1 MSLKIYCGSR
11 IENLAEMLK
20 ECLLKERQGK
30 DPFVFTK
37 VVVPNGNLAK
47 WLQIRMFAKEPD
59 LCAGIQFPFMEKELT
74 ELMKAGLPPE
84 DRADVELLPD
94 HAYAKAIVSILL
106 AGPKEQPELAP
117 FRKYIMN
124 SDSADAV
131 AITEQKQAAMTW
143 QLADKLADLM
153 DSYEVYRPEIVNWW
167 LKGGECPYDLR
178 KGETADAEAALAR
191 ALWGEKGK
199 FKQNGKRLSL
209 RQLYNR
215 VKGHAPSE
223 PPKTIY
229 FFGQSTLSVLQAQI
243 LVWLAKTHDVVV
255 FYRNPCREFWGDIE
269 TAKEER
275 KARGGSVAGID
286 PEDGYKDVCEND
298 LLKTFGIAGRE
309 TLRLLVDLEESADIA
324 ERIKFDWVPI
334 DQRGATDTVL
344 EKVQESVRCRT
355 SEVTKCR
362 QDASVQIVG
371 TPGVRREVEMV
382 YNAILGA
389 VWKPEKSGERPW
401 EGCSFSD
408 IAVIVPD
415 MQTYRPVI
423 EAVFDARGEVPYGL
437 LDTSA
442 SDDSNYLR
450 GFLSLIE
457 LGRRGLN
464 RERLFNVLENPCVQ
478 RALGFAREDV
488 VSWREL
494 TEKIG
499 AFDGFE
505 HDDENGPGYFDWSSA
520 LKRLRLA
527 RLADKVDDR
536 EGGDL
541 PLVNDGGDTAL
552 KLSEVVELLYRD
564 LTDTLFDG
572 LGKPRALPLLAAR
585 RDDGTRADC
594 WAERLVRLAKTY
606 LAVEKDDKLENKVCQ
621 SVIGTLYSLGD
632 ISGNQS
638 FELAAS
644 AVEHFV
650 GGIPCRKGSFLTSG
664 VTIGGFSSLS
674 AVPFKQVYMM
684 GMGAGGFPGRA
695 SDSTLDV
702 RGTGWRLGDVSIP
715 NRNRFLFLESIMSVR
730 DRLVLSYPNKDIEKD
745 AELFPSGIVLD
756 VEKFIG
762 NHVLDY
768 DAQTEEK
775 ERKFQEF
782 HMDVLENGKK
792 KRLGYPLLERGEAG
806 PRKEGEKR
814 PTDDIVW
821 VEGDPFAGLLPTYS
835 KAARKL
841 ARARAEGKGAKPE
854 VKAATEEKAKPRVE
868 LSAKVLAEFLKNPV
882 RAVMR
887 YRFGISVA
895 GYLETD
901 LDPDSPLGS
910 LNGPDEWNLQA
921 KWLDPEATREV
932 EKEFRRLQ
940 LAGKMP
946 TGFLG
951 EYAKSVILQNAG
963 ERLGAI
969 KDFISGFALSDGKDN
984 TLHLD
989 YTAELGSGGAN
1000 ELKVRFVAEIPNWK
1014 ETDDEVSVLVTGWLG
1029 EKVPKLPPDNCFEA
1043 FLAYLMGLHSG
1054 KCTAQRLKIGVVDLK
1069 NGMTSA
1075 WTWSGIDVENA
1086 GKYLERVA
1094 RSFLT
1099 YESAGEHGR
1108 AVAPRPPRTARGA
1121 VPTDVMAGENKMIDF
1136 TSKKLLKALD
1146 KAKQPYDWSEIL
1158 DELTAEE
1165 YDNSSHSFNN
1175 DLVLEQ
1181 NLERFKRE
1189 PETGKELEGICKDRY
1204 KLPLSGIR
1212 VETVEKEADHE

>member
-11 IENLAEMLK
+11 IENLAEKLK
-20 ECLLKERQGK
+20 ECLLKDRQGQ

-74 ELMKAGLPPE
+74 ELMKAGLPSK

-106 AGPKEQPELAP
+106 AGPEEQEEYAKLAP

-124 SDSADAV
+124 SDSADADEV
-131 AITEQKQAAMTW
+131 AEQKQAAMTW

-153 DSYEVYRPEIVNWW
+153 DSYEVYRPEIVDAW
-167 LKGGECPYDLR
+167 LGTGKCSYELR
-178 KGETADAEAALAR
+178 KGETTDAEAALAR

-199 FKQNGKRLSL
+199 FKPDGKRLSL

-215 VKGHAPSE
+215 VKDNAPAE
-223 PPKTIY
+223 KPKTIY
-229 FFGQSTLSVLQAQI
+229 FFGQSTLSCLQAQI
-243 LVWLAKTHDVVV
+243 LVWLAKTHNVVV

-269 TAKEER
+269 TKNEER
-275 KARGGSVAGID
+275 KALFRIGRRSGDD
-286 PEDGYKDVCEND
+286 PEKEYGDICENE
-298 LLKTFGIAGRE
+298 LLKTLGIAGRE
-309 TLRLLVDLEESADIA
+309 TLRLLVDLEESG
-324 ERIKFDWVPI
+324 ERIGFDWESI
-334 DQRGATDTVL
+334 DNEETSVGTVL
-344 EKVQESVRCRT
+344 GNVQESIRCRT
-355 SEVTKCR
+355 SEVAKCR

-382 YNAILGA
+382 YNSILGA
-389 VWKPEKSGERPW
+389 VWKPEESGERPW
-401 EGCSFSD
+401 EACSFSD

-457 LGRRGLN
+457 LGRSGLN

-505 HDDENGPGYFDWSSA
+505 HDDENGSGYFDWSSA

-527 RLADKVDDR
+527 RLADKVGDG

-572 LGKPRALPLLAAR
+572 LGRPRALPLLDAR
-585 RDDGTRADC
+585 RDEGTRADC

-606 LAVEKDDKLENKVCQ
+606 LAVEKDDKLENKVCP

-762 NHVLDY
+762 NYVLDY
-768 DAQTEEK
+768 DVQTEK

-782 HMDVLENGKK
+782 KN
-792 KRLGYPLLERGEAG
+792 YPLLERGEAVA
-806 PRKEGEKR
+806 RKEGEKR

-821 VEGDPFAGLLPTYS
+821 AEGDPFAGLLPTYS
-835 KAARKL
+835 KAARKM

-882 RAVMR
+882 RAVMHN
-887 YRFGISVA
+887 RFGISVA

-921 KWLDPEATREV
+921 KWLDPDATGEV

-951 EYAKSVILQNAG
+951 EYAKSVILQKAG
-963 ERLGAI
+963 AGLDGI
-969 KDFISGFALSDGKDN
+969 KDFIAGFALVDGKDN

-989 YTAELGSGGAN
+989 CPAEFGSGGAD
-1000 ELKVRFVAEIPNWK
+1000 ELNVRFVAEIPNWK
-1014 ETDDEVSVLVTGWLG
+1014 EESGEVSVLETGWLAKKQS
-1029 EKVPKLPPDNCFEA
+1029 EAPKVPSERCFDA
-1043 FLAYLMGLHSG
+1043 YLAYLMGLHS
-1054 KCTAQRLKIGVVDLK
+1054 KKITAQSLKVGVVDLT
-1069 NGMTSA
+1069 NGTMGA
-1075 WTWSGIDVENA
+1075 WTWSGISAKEA
-1086 GKYLERVA
+1086 GEYLEKLA

-1099 YESAGEHGR
+1099 YEQTCDG
-1108 AVAPRPPRTARGA
+1108 
-1121 VPTDVMAGENKMIDF
+1121 KMVDF

-1146 KAKQPYDWSEIL
+1146 KAKQPYDWSEIQ
-1158 DELTAEE
+1158 DSLTAEE
-1165 YDNSSHSFNN
+1165 FDNSKSSFNN

-1189 PETGKELEGICKDRY
+1189 PETGEELKGIYEERY
-1204 KLPLSGIR
+1204 KLPLGGVR
-1212 VETVEKEADHE
+1212 METAEKEADHE

>member
-11 IENLAEMLK
+11 IEDLAEKLK
-20 ECLLKERQGK
+20 ERLLKERQGK

-74 ELMKAGLPPE
+74 ELMKAGLPPK

-106 AGPKEQPELAP
+106 AGPEEQDEYAKLAP

-131 AITEQKQAAMTW
+131 EVAEQKQAAMAW

-153 DSYEVYRPEIVNWW
+153 DSYEVYRPEIVDAW
-167 LKGGECPYDLR
+167 LGTGKCSYDLR
-178 KGETADAEAALAR
+178 KGETAEAEAALAR

-199 FKQNGKRLSL
+199 FKQDGKRLSL

-215 VKGHAPSE
+215 VKDNAPDE
-223 PPKTIY
+223 EPKTIY
-229 FFGQSTLSVLQAQI
+229 FFGQSTLSYLQAQI
-243 LVWLAKTHDVVV
+243 LVWLAKTNNVVV

-269 TAKEER
+269 TKNEER
-275 KARGGSVAGID
+275 KALFRIGRYSGDD
-286 PEDGYKDVCEND
+286 PEKEYGDICEND
-298 LLKTFGIAGRE
+298 LLKTLGIAGRE
-309 TLRLLVDLEESADIA
+309 TLRLLVDLEGSNEA
-324 ERIKFDWVPI
+324 ERIGFDWESLDNEEAEV
-334 DQRGATDTVL
+334 GTVL
-344 EKVQESVRCRT
+344 GNVQESIRRRT
-355 SEVTKCR
+355 SEVAKCR

-382 YNAILGA
+382 YNSILGA

-401 EGCSFSD
+401 EACSFSD

-527 RLADKVDDR
+527 RLADKVSDGN
-536 EGGDL
+536 GGDL

-564 LTDTLFDG
+564 LTDILFDHSG
-572 LGKPRALPLLAAR
+572 RPRALPLLDAR

-606 LAVEKDDKLENKVCQ
+606 LAVEKDDKLENKVCP

-664 VTIGGFSSLS
+664 VTIGGS
-674 AVPFKQVYMM
+674 
-684 GMGAGGFPGRA
+684 
-695 SDSTLDV
+695 
-702 RGTGWRLGDVSIP
+702 
-715 NRNRFLFLESIMSVR
+715 
-730 DRLVLSYPNKDIEKD
+730 
-745 AELFPSGIVLD
+745 
-756 VEKFIG
+756 
-762 NHVLDY
+762 
-768 DAQTEEK
+768 
-775 ERKFQEF
+775 
-782 HMDVLENGKK
+782 
-792 KRLGYPLLERGEAG
+792 
-806 PRKEGEKR
+806 
-814 PTDDIVW
+814 
-821 VEGDPFAGLLPTYS
+821 
-835 KAARKL
+835 
-841 ARARAEGKGAKPE
+841 
-854 VKAATEEKAKPRVE
+854 
-868 LSAKVLAEFLKNPV
+868 
-882 RAVMR
+882 
-887 YRFGISVA
+887 
-895 GYLETD
+895 
-901 LDPDSPLGS
+901 
-910 LNGPDEWNLQA
+910 
-921 KWLDPEATREV
+921 
-932 EKEFRRLQ
+932 
-940 LAGKMP
+940 
-946 TGFLG
+946 
-951 EYAKSVILQNAG
+951 
-963 ERLGAI
+963 
-969 KDFISGFALSDGKDN
+969 
-984 TLHLD
+984 
-989 YTAELGSGGAN
+989 
-1000 ELKVRFVAEIPNWK
+1000 
-1014 ETDDEVSVLVTGWLG
+1014 
-1029 EKVPKLPPDNCFEA
+1029 
-1043 FLAYLMGLHSG
+1043 
-1054 KCTAQRLKIGVVDLK
+1054 
-1069 NGMTSA
+1069 
-1075 WTWSGIDVENA
+1075 
-1086 GKYLERVA
+1086 
-1094 RSFLT
+1094 
-1099 YESAGEHGR
+1099 
-1108 AVAPRPPRTARGA
+1108 
-1121 VPTDVMAGENKMIDF
+1121 
-1136 TSKKLLKALD
+1136 
-1146 KAKQPYDWSEIL
+1146 
-1158 DELTAEE
+1158 
-1165 YDNSSHSFNN
+1165 
-1175 DLVLEQ
+1175 
-1181 NLERFKRE
+1181 
-1189 PETGKELEGICKDRY
+1189 
-1204 KLPLSGIR
+1204 
-1212 VETVEKEADHE
+1212 

>member
-11 IENLAEMLK
+11 IENLAEKLK
-20 ECLLKERQGK
+20 ERLLKDRQGK

-74 ELMKAGLPPE
+74 ELMKAGLPPKE
-84 DRADVELLPD
+84 RAEVELLPD

-106 AGPKEQPELAP
+106 AGPEEQEEEQKEYAKLSP

-153 DSYEVYRPEIVNWW
+153 DSYEVYRPEIVEAW
-167 LKGGECPYDLR
+167 LGAGKCPYELP

-199 FKQNGKRLSL
+199 FKQDGKRLSL

-215 VKGHAPSE
+215 VKDNAPAE
-223 PPKTIY
+223 KPKTIY

-255 FYRNPCREFWGDIE
+255 FYRNPCREFWEDIQ

-275 KARGGSVAGID
+275 KARGESIAGAN
-286 PEDGYKDVCEND
+286 PEEDVICENE
-298 LLKTFGIAGRE
+298 LLKTLGIAGRE
-309 TLRLLVDLEESADIA
+309 TLRLLVDLEESG
-324 ERIKFDWVPI
+324 ERIGFDWESLDNKEAEV
-334 DQRGATDTVL
+334 GTVL
-344 EKVQESVRCRT
+344 GNVQESVRCRT
-355 SEVTKCR
+355 SEVEKCR

-382 YNAILGA
+382 YNSILGSVA
-389 VWKPEKSGERPW
+389 RPDDVKGDRPW
-401 EGCSFSD
+401 DDCSFSD

-450 GFLSLIE
+450 GFLSLVE

-505 HDDENGPGYFDWSSA
+505 HDDENGAGYFDWSSA

-527 RLADKVDDR
+527 RLANKVGDGK
-536 EGGDL
+536 GGDL

-564 LTDTLFDG
+564 LTDILFDKE
-572 LGKPRALPLLAAR
+572 GKPRALPLVADR
-585 RDDGTRADC
+585 GEDGKRADC
-594 WAERLVRLAKTY
+594 WAERLVRLAKSY
-606 LAVEKDDKLENKVCQ
+606 LAVDKDNKLENKVGQ
-621 SVIGTLYSLGD
+621 SVIGTLYSLGG
-632 ISGNQS
+632 ISGEQS
-638 FELAAS
+638 FELAVS

-650 GGIPCRKGSFLTSG
+650 GGIPCRKGGFLTSG

-674 AVPFKQVYMM
+674 AIPFKQVYMM

-695 SDSTLDV
+695 RDSTLDV
-702 RGTGWRLGDVSIP
+702 RGTGWRLGDVSVP
-715 NRNRFLFLESIMSVR
+715 NRNRFMFLESIMSVR
-730 DRLVLSYPNKDIEKD
+730 DRLVFSYPNKDIEKD

-762 NHVLDY
+762 ENVLDY
-768 DAQTEEK
+768 DDHAEEK
-775 ERKFQEF
+775 DKKFQEF
-782 HMDVLENGKK
+782 K
-792 KRLGYPLLERGEAG
+792 GYPLLERGEAG

-821 VEGDPFAGLLPTYS
+821 VKDDPFAGLLPTYS
-835 KAARKL
+835 RAARKL

-854 VKAATEEKAKPRVE
+854 VKAVTEEEAKPRVE

-882 RAVMR
+882 RAVMHN
-887 YRFGISVA
+887 RFGISVA

-901 LDPDSPLGS
+901 LDPDSPLGF
-910 LNGPDEWNLQA
+910 LDGPDKWNLQA
-921 KWLDPEATREV
+921 KWLDPEASESV
-932 EKEFRRLQ
+932 DKEIRRLQ

-951 EYAKSVILQNAG
+951 EFAKKG
-963 ERLGAI
+963 I
-969 KDFISGFALSDGKDN
+969 KEDAKAHLDQIQKFVKDFALSDGEKN
-984 TLHLD
+984 TQHLD
-989 YTAELGSGGAN
+989 FVSEFGKGGEN
-1000 ELKVRFVAEIPNWK
+1000 ELKVRFVAEVQNWND
-1014 ETDDEVSVLVTGWLG
+1014 EGGEVSVLVAGWLG
-1029 EKVPKLPPDNCFEA
+1029 EKVPELPTDKCFDA
-1043 FLAYLMGLHSG
+1043 FLAYLMGLYST
-1054 KCTAQRLKIGVVDLK
+1054 KCTAKRLKVGVVDLG
-1069 NGMTSA
+1069 NGTTCA
-1075 WTWSGIDVENA
+1075 WTWSGIDAKKA
-1086 GKYLERVA
+1086 GEYLETLA
-1094 RSFLT
+1094 RSFLR
-1099 YESAGEHGR
+1099 YEQ
-1108 AVAPRPPRTARGA
+1108 
-1121 VPTDVMAGENKMIDF
+1121 TDDGKMVDF
-1136 TSKKLLKALD
+1136 TSKKFLKALNAS
-1146 KAKQPYDWSEIL
+1146 KKPYAWDEIL
-1158 DELTAEE
+1158 EKATAEE
-1165 YDNSSHSFNN
+1165 YDNSSSTFNN

-1189 PETGKELEGICKDRY
+1189 PGTGVELKGIFENRY
-1204 KLPLSGIR
+1204 QLPLGGR
-1212 VETVEKEADHE
+1212 RLEVAEEEVKHE

>member
-1 MSLKIYCGSR
+1 M
-11 IENLAEMLK
+11 
-20 ECLLKERQGK
+20 
-30 DPFVFTK
+30 
-37 VVVPNGNLAK
+37 
-47 WLQIRMFAKEPD
+47 
-59 LCAGIQFPFMEKELT
+59 
-74 ELMKAGLPPE
+74 
-84 DRADVELLPD
+84 
-94 HAYAKAIVSILL
+94 
-106 AGPKEQPELAP
+106 
-117 FRKYIMN
+117 
-124 SDSADAV
+124 
-131 AITEQKQAAMTW
+131 
-143 QLADKLADLM
+143 
-153 DSYEVYRPEIVNWW
+153 
-167 LKGGECPYDLR
+167 
-178 KGETADAEAALAR
+178 
-191 ALWGEKGK
+191 
-199 FKQNGKRLSL
+199 
-209 RQLYNR
+209 
-215 VKGHAPSE
+215 
-223 PPKTIY
+223 
-229 FFGQSTLSVLQAQI
+229 QAQT

-269 TAKEER
+269 TKNEER
-275 KARGGSVAGID
+275 KALFRIGRYSGDD
-286 PEDGYKDVCEND
+286 PEEKYGKICEND
-298 LLKTFGIAGRE
+298 LLKTLGIAGRE
-309 TLRLLVDLEESADIA
+309 TLRLLVDLEDSPGVA
-324 ERIKFDWVPI
+324 ERIGFDWKSLDNEEAEIV
-334 DQRGATDTVL
+334 TVL
-344 EKVQESVRCRT
+344 GNVQEAVRRRT

-382 YNAILGA
+382 YNSILGA
-389 VWKPEKSGERPW
+389 VWKPEESGERPW
-401 EGCSFSD
+401 GACSFSD

-494 TEKIG
+494 TEKMG

-505 HDDENGPGYFDWSSA
+505 HDDKNGPGYFDWSSA

-527 RLADKVDDR
+527 RLANKVGDGK
-536 EGGDL
+536 GGDL

-572 LGKPRALPLLAAR
+572 SGIPRALPLLAAR
-585 RDDGTRADC
+585 REDGTRADC

-606 LAVEKDDKLENKVCQ
+606 LAVEKDDKLENKVCP

-632 ISGNQS
+632 ISGDQS

-768 DAQTEEK
+768 DAHTEEK

-782 HMDVLENGKK
+782 KK
-792 KRLGYPLLERGEAG
+792 YPLLERGEAG
-806 PRKEGEKR
+806 ARKEGEKR

-821 VEGDPFAGLLPTYS
+821 EEDDPFAGLLPTYS
-835 KAARKL
+835 KAAREL
-841 ARARAEGKGAKPE
+841 ARARVEGKGAKPE

-910 LNGPDEWNLQA
+910 LNGPDEWSLQA
-921 KWLDPEATREV
+921 KWLDPDATEEV

-951 EYAKSVILQNAG
+951 EYAKIVILQKAG
-963 ERLGAI
+963 AGLDGI
-969 KDFISGFALSDGKDN
+969 KDFIADFALPDGKDN

-989 YTAELGSGGAN
+989 CPAEFGTGGAD

-1014 ETDDEVSVLVTGWLG
+1014 EESGEVSVLVTGWLA
-1029 EKVPKLPPDNCFEA
+1029 KKQSDVPKLPPERCFDA
-1043 FLAYLMGLHSG
+1043 FLAYLMGLYSR
-1054 KCTAQRLKIGVVDLK
+1054 KFTAQRLKVGVVDLT
-1069 NGMTSA
+1069 NGTMGA

-1086 GKYLERVA
+1086 GKYLETLA
-1094 RSFLT
+1094 RFFLT
-1099 YESAGEHGR
+1099 YERDG
-1108 AVAPRPPRTARGA
+1108 
-1121 VPTDVMAGENKMIDF
+1121 KMVDF
-1136 TSKKLLKALD
+1136 TCKKLLKALE

-1158 DELTAEE
+1158 DSLTAEE
-1165 YDNSSHSFNN
+1165 FDNSKSSFNN

-1189 PETGKELEGICKDRY
+1189 PETGEELEEIYEERY
-1204 KLPLSGIR
+1204 ELPLSGIR
-1212 VETVEKEADHE
+1212 MEKAEKEADHA

>member
-11 IENLAEMLK
+11 VENLAEKLK
-20 ECLLKERQGK
+20 ECLLKDRQGK

-74 ELMKAGLPPE
+74 ELMLAGLPPE

-94 HAYAKAIVSILL
+94 HAYMMAIVSILL
-106 AGPKEQPELAP
+106 AGPEEQPEYGKLAP

-153 DSYEVYRPEIVNWW
+153 DSYEVYRPEIVDWW
-167 LKGGECPYDLR
+167 LNGGNCPYDLR
-178 KGETADAEAALAR
+178 KGETSDAEAALAR
-191 ALWGEKGK
+191 ALWGENGK
-199 FKQNGKRLSL
+199 FKQGGKRLSL

-215 VKGHAPSE
+215 VKDNAPTE
-223 PPKTIY
+223 KPKTIY
-229 FFGQSTLSVLQAQI
+229 FFGQSTLSCLQAQI
-243 LVWLAKTHDVVV
+243 LVWLAKTHNVVV

-269 TAKEER
+269 TKNEER
-275 KARGGSVAGID
+275 KALFRIGRHSGDD
-286 PEDGYKDVCEND
+286 PEKEYGDICEND
-298 LLKTFGIAGRE
+298 LLKTLGIAGRE
-309 TLRLLVDLEESADIA
+309 TLRLLVDLEESG
-324 ERIKFDWVPI
+324 ERIGFDWESL
-334 DQRGATDTVL
+334 DNEEAEAGTVL
-344 EKVQESVRCRT
+344 GNVQESIRRRT
-355 SEVTKCR
+355 SEVAKCR
-362 QDASVQIVG
+362 QDASVQVVG

-382 YNAILGA
+382 YNSILGSVA
-389 VWKPEKSGERPW
+389 RPEGVTGKRPW
-401 EGCSFSD
+401 PACSFSD
-408 IAVIVPD
+408 IAVIVSD

-457 LGRRGLN
+457 LGRKGLN

-505 HDDENGPGYFDWSSA
+505 HDDDAGYFDWSSA

-527 RLADKVDDR
+527 RLANKVGDG

-572 LGKPRALPLLAAR
+572 FGKPRALPLLAVR
-585 RDDGTRADC
+585 RDGGKRADC
-594 WAERLVRLAKTY
+594 WAEYLERLAKTY

-632 ISGNQS
+632 ISGDQS

-762 NHVLDY
+762 NNVLDY
-768 DAQTEEK
+768 DGQTEEK
-775 ERKFQEF
+775 MPKFQEF

-792 KRLGYPLLERGEAG
+792 KRLGYPLLERGESG

-821 VEGDPFAGLLPTYS
+821 VECDPFAGLLPTYS
-835 KAARKL
+835 KAAREL

-854 VKAATEEKAKPRVE
+854 VKAATEEKAKSRVE

-901 LDPDSPLGS
+901 LEPDSPLGS
-910 LNGPDEWNLQA
+910 LNGPDEWRLQA
-921 KWLDPEATREV
+921 KWLDPDATEKV
-932 EKEFRRLQ
+932 EKEIRRLQ

-951 EYAKSVILQNAG
+951 EYAKSVILQKAVAG
-963 ERLGAI
+963 LDAI
-969 KDFISGFALSDGKDN
+969 KDFIADFALSDGKDN

-989 YTAELGSGGAN
+989 CPAEFGSGGAN

-1014 ETDDEVSVLVTGWLG
+1014 ETDDEVSVLVTGCLG

-1054 KCTAQRLKIGVVDLK
+1054 KCTAKRLKVGVVDLK
-1069 NGMTSA
+1069 NGTTCA
-1075 WTWSGIDVENA
+1075 WTWNGITVENA
-1086 GKYLERVA
+1086 GKYLERLA

-1099 YESAGEHGR
+1099 YEQTRDG
-1108 AVAPRPPRTARGA
+1108 
-1121 VPTDVMAGENKMIDF
+1121 KMVDF
-1136 TSKKLLKALD
+1136 TSKKFLKVLNAVVD
-1146 KAKQPYDWSEIL
+1146 KEMMWNEIL
-1158 DELTAEE
+1158 EGLTVEE
-1165 YDNSSHSFNN
+1165 FDNSKSAFNN

-1189 PETGKELEGICKDRY
+1189 PETGEELNGIYEARY
-1204 KLPLSGIR
+1204 QLPLSGIR
-1212 VETVEKEADHE
+1212 METAEKEAEHE

>member
-1 MSLKIYCGSR
+1 MSFKIYCGSR
-11 IENLAEMLK
+11 IENLAEKLK
-20 ECLLKERQGK
+20 DCLLKDRHGG

-59 LCAGIQFPFMEKELT
+59 LCAGVQFPFMEKELT
-74 ELMKAGLPPE
+74 ELMMAGLPPDGRE
-84 DRADVELLPD
+84 DVELLPD

-106 AGPKEQPELAP
+106 AGPREQEEGQEEYAKLAP

-124 SDSADAV
+124 SDSAETV

-153 DSYEVYRPEIVNWW
+153 DSYEVYRPEIVESW
-167 LKGGECPYDLR
+167 LGTGKCPYDLPN
-178 KGETADAEAALAR
+178 GETAEAEAALAR

-199 FKQNGKRLSL
+199 FKQDGKRLSL

-215 VKGHAPSE
+215 VKDNAPAE
-223 PPKTIY
+223 EPKTIY
-229 FFGQSTLSVLQAQI
+229 FFGQSTLSCLQAQI

-255 FYRNPCREFWGDIE
+255 FCRNPCREFWGDIE
-269 TAKEER
+269 TKNEER
-275 KARGGSVAGID
+275 KALFRIGRNSGDD
-286 PEDGYKDVCEND
+286 PEKEYGDICENE
-298 LLKTFGIAGRE
+298 LLKTLGIAGRE
-309 TLRLLVDLEESADIA
+309 TLRLLVDLEESG
-324 ERIKFDWVPI
+324 ERIGFDWESI
-334 DQRGATDTVL
+334 DNEEAEPGTVL
-344 EKVQESVRCRT
+344 GIVQESIRRRT
-355 SEVTKCR
+355 GEVAKCP

-382 YNAILGA
+382 YNSILGS
-389 VWKPEKSGERPW
+389 VWKPEGSGERPW
-401 EGCSFSD
+401 EACSFSD

-423 EAVFDARGEVPYGL
+423 EAVFDARREVPYGL

-442 SDDSNYLR
+442 GEDSSYLR

-457 LGRRGLN
+457 LGRKGLN
-464 RERLFNVLENPCVQ
+464 RERLFDVLENPCVQ

-494 TEKIG
+494 TERIG

-505 HDDENGPGYFDWSSA
+505 HDDENGAGYFDWSSA
-520 LKRLRLA
+520 LKRVRLA
-527 RLADKVDDR
+527 RLADKVGDG

-541 PLVNDGGDTAL
+541 PLVSDGGDAAL
-552 KLSEVVELLYRD
+552 KLSEVVELLHRD
-564 LTDTLFDG
+564 ISDTLFG
-572 LGKPRALPLLAAR
+572 GSGEPRSLPLSAAR
-585 RDDGTRADC
+585 REDGTRADC
-594 WAERLVRLAKTY
+594 WAERLARLAKTY
-606 LAVEKDDKLENKVCQ
+606 LAVEKDDELENKVCQ
-621 SVIGTLYSLGD
+621 SVVGTLYSLGE
-632 ISGNQS
+632 ISGDQS

-674 AVPFKQVYMM
+674 AVPFRQVYMM

-730 DRLVLSYPNKDIEKD
+730 DRLVLSYPDNDIEKD

-762 NHVLDY
+762 NHVLEY
-768 DAQTEEK
+768 DAQTKEK
-775 ERKFQEF
+775 DRKFREF
-782 HMDVLENGKK
+782 
-792 KRLGYPLLERGEAG
+792 KRYPLLERGEAG

-821 VEGDPFAGLLPTYS
+821 ADGDPFAGLLPTYS
-835 KAARKL
+835 KATREL
-841 ARARAEGKGAKPE
+841 ARARAGGKGAKPE
-854 VKAATEEKAKPRVE
+854 VKTVEDEKAKPRIE

-887 YRFGISVA
+887 NRFGIGVA

-910 LNGPDEWNLQA
+910 LNGPDERNLQA
-921 KWLDPEATREV
+921 KWLDPDAAAEV
-932 EKEFRRLQ
+932 KKEFRRLQ

-951 EYAKSVILQNAG
+951 EYAKSAIMQNAG
-963 ERLGAI
+963 EGLAAI
-969 KDFISGFALSDGKDN
+969 RDFIADFAFSSGKDG

-989 YTAELGSGGAN
+989 CPAGFGSGDD
-1000 ELKVRFVAEIPNWK
+1000 ELKVRFVAEVPNWK
-1014 ETDDEVSVLVTGWLG
+1014 EDTDEVSALVTGWLAKKQT
-1029 EKVPKLPPDNCFEA
+1029 EVPKLPPDNCFDA
-1043 FLAYLMGLHSG
+1043 FLSYLMGLHSN
-1054 KCTAQRLKIGVVDLK
+1054 KFQAKRLKVGVVDLK
-1069 NGMTSA
+1069 NGTIGA
-1075 WTWSGIDVENA
+1075 WTWSGIDAGNA
-1086 GKYLERVA
+1086 GEYLERLA
-1094 RSFLT
+1094 RSFLA
-1099 YESAGEHGR
+1099 YEEAHDG
-1108 AVAPRPPRTARGA
+1108 
-1121 VPTDVMAGENKMIDF
+1121 KMVDF
-1136 TSKKLLKALD
+1136 TCKKLLRALD
-1146 KAKQPYDWSEIL
+1146 KGRQPYAW
-1158 DELTAEE
+1158 DEVLESVTAEE
-1165 YDNSSHSFNN
+1165 FDNSKSSFNN

-1181 NLERFKRE
+1181 NLVRFKRE
-1189 PETGKELEGICKDRY
+1189 PGTGEELKGIYEDRY
-1204 KLPLSGIR
+1204 ELPLGGIR
-1212 VETVEKEADHE
+1212 METDGKEADHE

>member
-11 IENLAEMLK
+11 VENLAEKLK
-20 ECLLKERQGK
+20 ECLLKDRQGK

-37 VVVPNGNLAK
+37 IVVPNGNLAK

-74 ELMKAGLPPE
+74 ELMLAGLPPE

-94 HAYAKAIVSILL
+94 HAYMMAIVSILL
-106 AGPKEQPELAP
+106 AGPEEQPEHGKLAP

-153 DSYEVYRPEIVNWW
+153 DSYEVYRPEIVDWW
-167 LKGGECPYDLR
+167 LNGGNCPYDLR
-178 KGETADAEAALAR
+178 KGETSDAEAALAR
-191 ALWGEKGK
+191 ALWGENGK
-199 FKQNGKRLSL
+199 FKQGGKRLSL

-215 VKGHAPSE
+215 VKDNAPTE
-223 PPKTIY
+223 KPKTIY
-229 FFGQSTLSVLQAQI
+229 FFGQSTLSCLQAQI
-243 LVWLAKTHDVVV
+243 LVWLAKTHNVVV

-269 TAKEER
+269 TKNEER
-275 KARGGSVAGID
+275 KALFRIGRHSGDD
-286 PEDGYKDVCEND
+286 PEKEYGGICEND
-298 LLKTFGIAGRE
+298 LLKTLGIAGRE
-309 TLRLLVDLEESADIA
+309 TLRLLVDLEESGEQIG
-324 ERIKFDWVPI
+324 FDWESLDNEEAEV
-334 DQRGATDTVL
+334 GTVL
-344 EKVQESVRCRT
+344 GNVQESIRRRT
-355 SEVTKCR
+355 SEVAKCR
-362 QDASVQIVG
+362 QDASVQVVG

-382 YNAILGA
+382 YNSILGSVA
-389 VWKPEKSGERPW
+389 RPEGVTGERPW
-401 EGCSFSD
+401 PACSFSD

-457 LGRRGLN
+457 LGRKGLN

-505 HDDENGPGYFDWSSA
+505 HDDDAGYFDWSSA

-527 RLADKVDDR
+527 RLANKVGDG

-541 PLVNDGGDTAL
+541 PLVNDGGDAAL

-572 LGKPRALPLLAAR
+572 LGKPRALPLLAVR
-585 RDDGTRADC
+585 RDGGKRADC
-594 WAERLVRLAKTY
+594 WAEYLERLANTY

-632 ISGNQS
+632 IPGDQS

-762 NHVLDY
+762 KHVLDY
-768 DAQTEEK
+768 DGQTNEK

-782 HMDVLENGKK
+782 KK
-792 KRLGYPLLERGEAG
+792 YPLLERGEAG

-821 VEGDPFAGLLPTYS
+821 VEDDPFAGLLPTYS

-901 LDPDSPLGS
+901 LNPDSPLGS
-910 LNGPDEWNLQA
+910 LNGPDGWNLQA
-921 KWLDPEATREV
+921 KWLDPDATREV
-932 EKEFRRLQ
+932 EKEIRRLQ

-951 EYAKSVILQNAG
+951 EYAKSAIMQKAVAG
-963 ERLGAI
+963 LDAI
-969 KDFISGFALSDGKDN
+969 KDFIADFALSDGKDN

-989 YTAELGSGGAN
+989 CPAEFGSGGAN

-1014 ETDDEVSVLVTGWLG
+1014 ETDDEVSVLVTGCLG
-1029 EKVPKLPPDNCFEA
+1029 EKVPKLPSDNCFGA
-1043 FLAYLMGLHSG
+1043 FLAYLMGLYSG
-1054 KCTAQRLKIGVVDLK
+1054 KCTAQRLKVGVVDLK
-1069 NGMTSA
+1069 NGTTCA
-1075 WTWSGIDVENA
+1075 WTWNGITVENA
-1086 GKYLERVA
+1086 GKYLERLA

-1099 YESAGEHGR
+1099 YEQTRDG
-1108 AVAPRPPRTARGA
+1108 
-1121 VPTDVMAGENKMIDF
+1121 KMVDF
-1136 TSKKLLKALD
+1136 TSKKFLKVLNVVVD
-1146 KAKQPYDWSEIL
+1146 KEMMWNEIL
-1158 DELTAEE
+1158 EGLTAEE
-1165 YDNSSHSFNN
+1165 FDNSKSSFNN

-1189 PETGKELEGICKDRY
+1189 PETGEELNGIYEARY
-1204 KLPLSGIR
+1204 QLPLSGIR
-1212 VETVEKEADHE
+1212 EETAEKEAEHE

>member
-11 IENLAEMLK
+11 VENLAEKLK
-20 ECLLKERQGK
+20 ECLLKDRQGK

-84 DRADVELLPD
+84 DWGDVELLPD
-94 HAYAKAIVSILL
+94 HAYMMAIVSILL
-106 AGPKEQPELAP
+106 AGPEEQPEHGKLAP

-153 DSYEVYRPEIVNWW
+153 DSYEVYRPEIVDWW
-167 LKGGECPYDLR
+167 LNGGNCPYDLR
-178 KGETADAEAALAR
+178 KGETSDAEAALAR
-191 ALWGEKGK
+191 ALWGENGK
-199 FKQNGKRLSL
+199 FKQGGKRLSL

-215 VKGHAPSE
+215 VKDNAPTE
-223 PPKTIY
+223 KPKTIY

-243 LVWLAKTHDVVV
+243 LVWLAKTHNVVV

-269 TAKEER
+269 TKNEER
-275 KARGGSVAGID
+275 KALFRIGRRSGDD
-286 PEDGYKDVCEND
+286 PEKEYGDICENE
-298 LLKTFGIAGRE
+298 LLKTLGIAGRE
-309 TLRLLVDLEESADIA
+309 TLRLLVDLEESGELIG
-324 ERIKFDWVPI
+324 FDWESI
-334 DQRGATDTVL
+334 DNEEASVGTVL
-344 EKVQESVRCRT
+344 GNVQESIRCRT

-362 QDASVQIVG
+362 QDASVQVVG

-382 YNAILGA
+382 YNAILGSVA
-389 VWKPEKSGERPW
+389 RPEGVTGERPW
-401 EGCSFSD
+401 PACSFSD

-457 LGRRGLN
+457 LGRKGLN

-505 HDDENGPGYFDWSSA
+505 HDDENGAGYFDWSSA
-520 LKRLRLA
+520 LRRLRLA
-527 RLADKVDDR
+527 RLADKVGDG

-572 LGKPRALPLLAAR
+572 LGKPRALPLLAVR
-585 RDDGTRADC
+585 RDGGKRADC
-594 WAERLVRLAKTY
+594 WAEYLERLAKTY

-632 ISGNQS
+632 IPGDQS

-664 VTIGGFSSLS
+664 VTIGGFSSLN

-695 SDSTLDV
+695 SDSTLDI

-762 NHVLDY
+762 KHVLDY
-768 DAQTEEK
+768 DAQTNEK

-782 HMDVLENGKK
+782 KN
-792 KRLGYPLLERGEAG
+792 YPLLERGEAG

-821 VEGDPFAGLLPTYS
+821 VECDPFAGLLPTYS
-835 KAARKL
+835 KAAREL

-854 VKAATEEKAKPRVE
+854 VKADTEEKAKPRVE

-910 LNGPDEWNLQA
+910 LNGPDEWRLQA
-921 KWLDPEATREV
+921 KWLDPDATGEV

-951 EYAKSVILQNAG
+951 EYAKSVILQKAVAG
-963 ERLGAI
+963 LDAI
-969 KDFISGFALSDGKDN
+969 KDFIADFALPDGKDN

-989 YTAELGSGGAN
+989 CPAEFGSGGAN

-1014 ETDDEVSVLVTGWLG
+1014 ETDDEVSVLVTGCLG
-1029 EKVPKLPPDNCFEA
+1029 VKVPKLPSDNCFGA

-1054 KCTAQRLKIGVVDLK
+1054 KCTAKRLKVGVVDLK
-1069 NGMTSA
+1069 NGTTCA
-1075 WTWSGIDVENA
+1075 WTWNGITVENA
-1086 GKYLERVA
+1086 GKYLERLA

-1099 YESAGEHGR
+1099 YEQTRDG
-1108 AVAPRPPRTARGA
+1108 
-1121 VPTDVMAGENKMIDF
+1121 KMVDF
-1136 TSKKLLKALD
+1136 TSKKFLKVLNAVVD
-1146 KAKQPYDWSEIL
+1146 KEMMWNEIL
-1158 DELTAEE
+1158 EGLTAEE
-1165 YDNSSHSFNN
+1165 FDNSKSSFNN

-1189 PETGKELEGICKDRY
+1189 PETGEELNGIYEARY
-1204 KLPLSGIR
+1204 QLPLSGIR
-1212 VETVEKEADHE
+1212 METAEKEAEHE

>member
-11 IENLAEMLK
+11 IENLAEKLK
-20 ECLLKERQGK
+20 ERLLKERQGK
-30 DPFVFTK
+30 DPFV
-37 VVVPNGNLAK
+37 AK

-74 ELMKAGLPPE
+74 ELMKAGLPKDE
-84 DRADVELLPD
+84 RAEVELLPD

-106 AGPKEQPELAP
+106 AGPKEQKEYAKLAP

-124 SDSADAV
+124 SDSADVVAV
-131 AITEQKQAAMTW
+131 TEQKQAAMTW

-153 DSYEVYRPEIVNWW
+153 DSYEVYRPEIVDWW
-167 LKGGECPYDLR
+167 LKGGKCPYDLR
-178 KGETADAEAALAR
+178 KGETSDAEAALAR

-199 FKQNGKRLSL
+199 FKQDGKRLSL

-215 VKGHAPSE
+215 VKDNTPDE
-223 PPKTIY
+223 KPKTIY
-229 FFGQSTLSVLQAQI
+229 FFGQSTLSWLQAQI
-243 LVWLAKTHDVVV
+243 LVWLAKTHNVVV

-269 TAKEER
+269 TAKEEL
-275 KARGGSVAGID
+275 KARGKQLAGPD
-286 PEDGYKDVCEND
+286 PEDAYLCEND
-298 LLKTFGIAGRE
+298 LLKTLGIAGRE
-309 TLRLLVDLEESADIA
+309 TLRLLVDLEESNEA
-324 ERIKFDWVPI
+324 ERIGFDWEPI
-334 DQRGATDTVL
+334 DNEGASVGTVL
-344 EKVQESVRCRT
+344 ANVQESIRCRT
-355 SEVTKCR
+355 SDVVKCR
-362 QDASVQIVG
+362 QDASVQVVG

-382 YNAILGA
+382 YNSILGSVA
-389 VWKPEKSGERPW
+389 RPEGVTGERPW
-401 EGCSFSD
+401 EACSFSD

-478 RALGFAREDV
+478 RALGFAREEV

-505 HDDENGPGYFDWSSA
+505 HDDENGSGYFDWSSA

-536 EGGDL
+536 ERGDL

-572 LGKPRALPLLAAR
+572 SGRPRALPLLAAR
-585 RDDGTRADC
+585 REDGTRADC

-606 LAVEKDDKLENKVCQ
+606 LAVEKDDRLENKVCQ

-632 ISGNQS
+632 ISGDQS

-775 ERKFQEF
+775 EPKFQEF
-782 HMDVLENGKK
+782 HMDVLEGLSASGTRRGGAAQGGREASNRRH
-792 KRLGYPLLERGEAG
+792 RLGGWR
-806 PRKEGEKR
+806 
-814 PTDDIVW
+814 
-821 VEGDPFAGLLPTYS
+821 
-835 KAARKL
+835 
-841 ARARAEGKGAKPE
+841 
-854 VKAATEEKAKPRVE
+854 
-868 LSAKVLAEFLKNPV
+868 
-882 RAVMR
+882 
-887 YRFGISVA
+887 
-895 GYLETD
+895 
-901 LDPDSPLGS
+901 S
-910 LNGPDEWNLQA
+910 L
-921 KWLDPEATREV
+921 
-932 EKEFRRLQ
+932 
-940 LAGKMP
+940 
-946 TGFLG
+946 
-951 EYAKSVILQNAG
+951 
-963 ERLGAI
+963 
-969 KDFISGFALSDGKDN
+969 
-984 TLHLD
+984 
-989 YTAELGSGGAN
+989 
-1000 ELKVRFVAEIPNWK
+1000 
-1014 ETDDEVSVLVTGWLG
+1014 
-1029 EKVPKLPPDNCFEA
+1029 
-1043 FLAYLMGLHSG
+1043 
-1054 KCTAQRLKIGVVDLK
+1054 
-1069 NGMTSA
+1069 
-1075 WTWSGIDVENA
+1075 
-1086 GKYLERVA
+1086 
-1094 RSFLT
+1094 
-1099 YESAGEHGR
+1099 
-1108 AVAPRPPRTARGA
+1108 RGA
-1121 VPTDVMAGENKMIDF
+1121 VADVLQGGA
-1136 TSKKLLKALD
+1136 
-1146 KAKQPYDWSEIL
+1146 
-1158 DELTAEE
+1158 
-1165 YDNSSHSFNN
+1165 
-1175 DLVLEQ
+1175 
-1181 NLERFKRE
+1181 
-1189 PETGKELEGICKDRY
+1189 ETGTRA
-1204 KLPLSGIR
+1204 R
-1212 VETVEKEADHE
+1212 

>member
-11 IENLAEMLK
+11 IENLAEKLK
-20 ECLLKERQGK
+20 ECLLKDRQGQ

-74 ELMKAGLPPE
+74 ELMMAGLPKDE
-84 DRADVELLPD
+84 RAEIELLPD

-106 AGPKEQPELAP
+106 AGPEEQPEYGKLAP

-131 AITEQKQAAMTW
+131 AVSEQKQAAMAW

-153 DSYEVYRPEIVNWW
+153 DSYEVYRPEIVEAW
-167 LKGGECPYDLR
+167 LGTGKCSYDLR
-178 KGETADAEAALAR
+178 KGETAEAEAALAR

-199 FKQNGKRLSL
+199 FKQDGKLLSL

-215 VKGHAPSE
+215 VKDNAPAE
-223 PPKTIY
+223 KPKTIY
-229 FFGQSTLSVLQAQI
+229 LFGQSTLSVLQAQI
-243 LVWLAKTHDVVV
+243 LVWLAKTHNVVV

-309 TLRLLVDLEESADIA
+309 TLRLLVDLEESG
-324 ERIKFDWVPI
+324 ERIGFDWKSL
-334 DQRGATDTVL
+334 DNEEAEAGTVL
-344 EKVQESVRCRT
+344 GNVQESIRRRT
-355 SEVTKCR
+355 SEVAKCR

-382 YNAILGA
+382 YNSILGA
-389 VWKPEKSGERPW
+389 VWKPEESGERPW
-401 EGCSFSD
+401 GACSFSD

-505 HDDENGPGYFDWSSA
+505 HDDKNGPGYFDWSSA

-527 RLADKVDDR
+527 RLANKVSDGD
-536 EGGDL
+536 GGDL
-541 PLVNDGGDTAL
+541 PLVNDGGDAAL
-552 KLSEVVELLYRD
+552 KLSEVVELLHRD
-564 LTDTLFDG
+564 LSDTLFYG
-572 LGKPRALPLLAAR
+572 SGTPRALPLLTAK

-594 WAERLVRLAKTY
+594 WAERLARLAKTY
-606 LAVEKDDKLENKVCQ
+606 LAVEKDDKLENKVCP

-632 ISGNQS
+632 ISGEQS

-674 AVPFKQVYMM
+674 AIPFKQVYMI
-684 GMGAGGFPGRA
+684 GLGAGGFPGRA

-756 VEKFIG
+756 MEKFIG

-775 ERKFQEF
+775 MPKFQEF
-782 HMDVLENGKK
+782 KN
-792 KRLGYPLLERGEAG
+792 YPLLERGEAG
-806 PRKEGEKR
+806 ARKEGEKR

-821 VEGDPFAGLLPTYS
+821 EEDDPFAGLLPTYS
-835 KAARKL
+835 KAAREL

-854 VKAATEEKAKPRVE
+854 VKATAKEKAKPRVE

-910 LNGPDEWNLQA
+910 LNGPDEWNLQS
-921 KWLDPEATREV
+921 KWLDPDATGEV

-951 EYAKSVILQNAG
+951 EYAKSAILQKAEAG
-963 ERLGAI
+963 LNGI
-969 KDFISGFALSDGKDN
+969 KKFIAGLALSDGKYN

-989 YTAELGSGGAN
+989 SPAEFGTGGAD
-1000 ELKVRFVAEIPNWK
+1000 ELKVRFIAEIPNWK

-1069 NGMTSA
+1069 NGTMGA
-1075 WTWSGIDVENA
+1075 WTWNGINAENA
-1086 GKYLERVA
+1086 GKYLERLA
-1094 RSFLT
+1094 RLFLT
-1099 YESAGEHGR
+1099 YERDG
-1108 AVAPRPPRTARGA
+1108 
-1121 VPTDVMAGENKMIDF
+1121 KMVDF
-1136 TSKKLLKALD
+1136 TSKKLMKALD
-1146 KAKQPYDWSEIL
+1146 KAKQPYDWNEIL

-1165 YDNSSHSFNN
+1165 FDNSKSSFNN

-1189 PETGKELEGICKDRY
+1189 PETGEELEGIYKDRY
-1204 KLPLSGIR
+1204 ELPLNGIR
-1212 VETVEKEADHE
+1212 METAEKEADHE

>member
-11 IENLAEMLK
+11 IENLAEKLK
-20 ECLLKERQGK
+20 EFLLKDRRGK
-30 DPFVFTK
+30 DPFLFSK
-37 VVVPNGNLAK
+37 VVVPNVNVAK

-59 LCAGIQFPFMEKELT
+59 LCAGIQFPFMEKELK
-74 ELMKAGLPPE
+74 ELMMAGLPPKE
-84 DRADVELLPD
+84 RAEVELLPD

-106 AGPKEQPELAP
+106 AGPKEQLEHGKLAP
-117 FRKYIMN
+117 FRSYIMN
-124 SDSADAV
+124 SDGSAGAV

-143 QLADKLADLM
+143 QLADKLASLM
-153 DSYEVYRPEIVNWW
+153 DSYEVYRPEIVETW
-167 LKGGECPYDLR
+167 LGTGKCPYDLP
-178 KGETADAEAALAR
+178 KGATAEAEAALAR
-191 ALWGEKGK
+191 ALWGKDGK
-199 FKQNGKRLSL
+199 FRQNGSCLSL

-215 VKGHAPSE
+215 VKNNAPSE

-243 LVWLAKTHDVVV
+243 LVWLAKTHNVVV

-269 TAKEER
+269 TKNEER
-275 KARGGSVAGID
+275 KALFRVGRHSGDD
-286 PEDGYKDVCEND
+286 PEEKYGDICENE
-298 LLKTFGIAGRE
+298 LLKTLGIAGRE
-309 TLRLLVDLEESADIA
+309 TLRLLVELEASADEA
-324 ERIKFDWVPI
+324 ERIGFDWESL
-334 DQRGATDTVL
+334 DSEEAGMETVL
-344 EKVQESVRCRT
+344 GKMQESIRCRT
-355 SEVTKCR
+355 SEVAKCR

-382 YNAILGA
+382 YNSILGSVA
-389 VWKPEKSGERPW
+389 RPDGVPGKRPW
-401 EGCSFSD
+401 PDCSFSD

-457 LGRRGLN
+457 LGRKGLN

-488 VSWREL
+488 VKWREL
-494 TEKIG
+494 TEEIG

-505 HDDENGPGYFDWSSA
+505 HDDDAGYFDWSSA

-527 RLADKVDDR
+527 RLANKVSDGNGDDI
-536 EGGDL
+536 
-541 PLVNDGGDTAL
+541 PLVNAGGDEAL

-564 LTDTLFDG
+564 LSDTLFDEA
-572 LGKPRALPLLAAR
+572 GKSRTLPLVAAR
-585 RDDGTRADC
+585 REEGPRAEC
-594 WAERLVRLAKTY
+594 WAERLVRLAKSY
-606 LAVEKDDKLENKVCQ
+606 LAVDKGDKLEDKVSQ

-632 ISGNQS
+632 ISGKQS

-650 GGIPCRKGSFLTSG
+650 GGIPCRKGGFLTSG

-674 AVPFKQVYMM
+674 AIPFKQVYMM

-730 DRLVLSYPNKDIEKD
+730 DRLVFSYPNKDIEKD
-745 AELFPSGIVLD
+745 AELFPSGIVRE
-756 VEKFIG
+756 VEKFVG
-762 NHVLDY
+762 KHVLDY
-768 DAQTEEK
+768 EAQTEEK
-775 ERKFQEF
+775 EKKFREF
-782 HMDVLENGKK
+782 K
-792 KRLGYPLLERGEAG
+792 GYPLLERGEAG
-806 PRKEGEKR
+806 PRKKGEKR
-814 PTDDIVW
+814 PTDDIAW
-821 VEGDPFAGLLPTYS
+821 VADDPFAGLLPTYS
-835 KAARKL
+835 RAAREL

-854 VKAATEEKAKPRVE
+854 VKAVTEEDAKPRIE
-868 LSAKVLAEFLKNPV
+868 LSAKVLAEFLRSPV

-887 YRFGISVA
+887 SRFGISVA

-910 LNGPDEWNLQA
+910 LDRPDERRLQA
-921 KWLDPEATREV
+921 KWLTPHATEEV
-932 EKEFRRLQ
+932 EKEIRRLQ

-951 EYAKSVILQNAG
+951 EYAQSAIMQKTVTGLD
-963 ERLGAI
+963 AI
-969 KDFISGFALSDGKDN
+969 KGFIAGFALPDGKYN

-989 YTAELGSGGAN
+989 HAAEFGTDGEE
-1000 ELKVRFVAEIPNWK
+1000 ELKVRFVAEVPNWK
-1014 ETDDEVSVLVTGWLG
+1014 EEGDEASALVVGWLG
-1029 EKVPKLPPDNCFEA
+1029 KNAPMLPTENCFDA
-1043 FLAYLMGLHSG
+1043 FLAYLMALFSR
-1054 KCTAQRLKIGVVDLK
+1054 KSTAQRLKVGVADLK
-1069 NGMTSA
+1069 NGTTCA
-1075 WTWSGIDVENA
+1075 WTWSGIDAEIA
-1086 GKYLERVA
+1086 GKYLETLA

-1099 YESAGEHGR
+1099 YEQTRDGR
-1108 AVAPRPPRTARGA
+1108 MV
-1121 VPTDVMAGENKMIDF
+1121 DF
-1136 TSKKLLKALD
+1136 TGKKLLKALGES
-1146 KAKQPYDWSEIL
+1146 KPPYVWDEIL
-1158 DELTAEE
+1158 EKLTAEE
-1165 YDNSSHSFNN
+1165 YDNSSSSFNN

-1189 PETGKELEGICKDRY
+1189 PGTGEELKGIFEERY
-1204 KLPLSGIR
+1204 QLPLSGIR
-1212 VETVEKEADHE
+1212 METAKKEANHE

>member
-11 IENLAEMLK
+11 IEDLAEMLK
-20 ECLLKERQGK
+20 KCLLKDRQGK

-74 ELMKAGLPPE
+74 ELMKAGLPKDE
-84 DRADVELLPD
+84 RAEVELLPD

-106 AGPKEQPELAP
+106 AGPEEQPEYAKLAP

-124 SDSADAV
+124 SDSAETVAV
-131 AITEQKQAAMTW
+131 TEQKQAAMTW

-153 DSYEVYRPEIVNWW
+153 DSYEVYRPEIVEWW
-167 LKGGECPYDLR
+167 LNGGKCPYDLR

-191 ALWGEKGK
+191 ALWGADGK
-199 FKQNGKRLSL
+199 FNQDGKRLSL

-215 VKGHAPSE
+215 VKGNAPAE
-223 PPKTIY
+223 KPKTIY

-269 TAKEER
+269 TKNEER
-275 KARGGSVAGID
+275 KALFRVGGYSGAN
-286 PEDGYKDVCEND
+286 PEEKYKDGCEND
-298 LLKTFGIAGRE
+298 LLKTLGIAGRE
-309 TLRLLVDLEESADIA
+309 TLRLLVDLEESA
-324 ERIKFDWVPI
+324 ERIGFDWESLDNEEAEV
-334 DQRGATDTVL
+334 GTVL
-344 EKVQESVRCRT
+344 GNVQESIRCRT

-382 YNAILGA
+382 YNSILGSVA
-389 VWKPEKSGERPW
+389 RPEGVTGERPW

-423 EAVFDARGEVPYGL
+423 EAVFDARGKVPYGL

-457 LGRRGLN
+457 LGRKGLN
-464 RERLFNVLENPCVQ
+464 RDRLFNVLENPCVQ

-505 HDDENGPGYFDWSSA
+505 HDDKNGTGYFDWSSA

-527 RLADKVDDR
+527 RLANTVSDG
-536 EGGDL
+536 EGSDL
-541 PLVNDGGDTAL
+541 PLVNDGGDAAL

-564 LTDTLFDG
+564 LTDTLFDCSG
-572 LGKPRALPLLAAR
+572 RPRALPLLAAR
-585 RDDGTRADC
+585 HEDGARADC
-594 WAERLVRLAKTY
+594 WAESLGRLAKTY
-606 LAVEKDDKLENKVCQ
+606 LAVEKDDNLENKVSQ

-632 ISGNQS
+632 ISGEQS

-650 GGIPCRKGSFLTSG
+650 GGIPCRRGSFLTSG

-674 AVPFKQVYMM
+674 AIPFKQVYMV
-684 GMGAGGFPGRA
+684 GMGAGGFPGRT

-756 VEKFIG
+756 MEKFIG
-762 NHVLDY
+762 KYVLDY
-768 DAQTEEK
+768 NAQAEV
-775 ERKFQEF
+775 ERTFQEF
-782 HMDVLENGKK
+782 KN
-792 KRLGYPLLERGEAG
+792 YPLLERGEAG

-821 VEGDPFAGLLPTYS
+821 VDGDPFAGLLPTYS
-835 KAARKL
+835 KAAREL
-841 ARARAEGKGAKPE
+841 ARARAERKGAKPE
-854 VKAATEEKAKPRVE
+854 VKAAAEEKAKPRVE

-882 RAVMR
+882 RAVM
-887 YRFGISVA
+887 YNRFGISVA

-910 LNGPDEWNLQA
+910 IDGPDEWNLQS
-921 KWLDPEATREV
+921 KWLDPNAASEV
-932 EKEFRRLQ
+932 KKEFRRLQ

-951 EYAKSVILQNAG
+951 EYAKSAILQKAEAG
-963 ERLGAI
+963 LDGI
-969 KDFISGFALSDGKDN
+969 KDFIADFMLSDGKDN

-989 YTAELGSGGAN
+989 CPAEFGTGGVD

-1014 ETDDEVSVLVTGWLG
+1014 ETDDEVSVLVTGWLAKKQS
-1029 EKVPKLPPDNCFEA
+1029 EVPKLPPERCFDA
-1043 FLAYLMGLHSG
+1043 FLAYLMGLYSK
-1054 KCTAQRLKIGVVDLK
+1054 KCTAQRLKVGVVDLT
-1069 NGMTSA
+1069 NGTTGA
-1075 WTWSGIDVENA
+1075 WTWSGIDAENA
-1086 GKYLERVA
+1086 GKYLEKLA

-1099 YESAGEHGR
+1099 YEQTRDG
-1108 AVAPRPPRTARGA
+1108 
-1121 VPTDVMAGENKMIDF
+1121 KMVDF
-1136 TSKKLLKALD
+1136 TNKKLLKVLD
-1146 KAKQPYDWSEIL
+1146 KAKQPYDWNEIL
-1158 DELTAEE
+1158 ENLTDDEGHGK
-1165 YDNSSHSFNN
+1165 SKSSFNN

-1189 PETGKELEGICKDRY
+1189 PETGEELKGIYEDRY
-1204 KLPLSGIR
+1204 ALPLSGIR
-1212 VETVEKEADHE
+1212 METAEKEADHE

>member
-11 IENLAEMLK
+11 IENLAEKLK
-20 ECLLKERQGK
+20 EFLLKDRQGK
-30 DPFVFTK
+30 DPFLFSK
-37 VVVPNGNLAK
+37 VVVPNVNVAK

-74 ELMKAGLPPE
+74 ELMKAGLPPKE
-84 DRADVELLPD
+84 RAEVELLPD

-106 AGPKEQPELAP
+106 AGPKEQPEYDKLAP
-117 FRKYIMN
+117 FRSYIMN
-124 SDSADAV
+124 SDDSADAV
-131 AITEQKQAAMTW
+131 AITEQKQAAMAW
-143 QLADKLADLM
+143 QLADKLASLM
-153 DSYEVYRPEIVNWW
+153 DSYEVYRPEIVKAW
-167 LKGGECPYDLR
+167 LGPEKCPYDLP
-178 KGETADAEAALAR
+178 KGAAAEAEAALAN
-191 ALWGEKGK
+191 ALWGVDGK
-199 FKQNGKRLSL
+199 FKQDGKRLSL

-215 VKGHAPSE
+215 VENDAPSG

-229 FFGQSTLSVLQAQI
+229 FFGQSTLSYLQAQI
-243 LVWLAKTHDVVV
+243 LVWLAKTHNVVV

-269 TAKEER
+269 TKNEER
-275 KARGGSVAGID
+275 KALFRVGRHSGDD
-286 PEDGYKDVCEND
+286 PEKEYGGICEND
-298 LLKTFGIAGRE
+298 LLKTLGIAGRE
-309 TLRLLVDLEESADIA
+309 TLRLLVDLEESEDVAKRIGFNWKSLDDEEAGA
-324 ERIKFDWVPI
+324 E
-334 DQRGATDTVL
+334 TVL
-344 EKVQESVRCRT
+344 GKVQGSIRRRT
-355 SEVTKCR
+355 SEVAKCR

-382 YNAILGA
+382 YNSILGSVA
-389 VWKPEKSGERPW
+389 RPDGVEGKRPW
-401 EGCSFSD
+401 EDCSFSD

-488 VSWREL
+488 VKWREL

-505 HDDENGPGYFDWSSA
+505 HDDDAGYFDWSSA

-527 RLADKVDDR
+527 RLANKVSD
-536 EGGDL
+536 GKGNDL
-541 PLVNDGGDTAL
+541 PLVNAGGEEAL

-564 LTDTLFDG
+564 LSDTLFDKEG
-572 LGKPRALPLLAAR
+572 NPRALPLVAAR
-585 RDDGTRADC
+585 GEDGTRADC
-594 WAERLVRLAKTY
+594 WAERLVRLAKSY
-606 LAVEKDDKLENKVCQ
+606 LAVDKDEKLENKVSQ
-621 SVIGTLYSLGD
+621 SVIGTLYSLAE
-632 ISGNQS
+632 ISGGQS

-650 GGIPCRKGSFLTSG
+650 GGIPCRKGGFLTSG

-674 AVPFKQVYMM
+674 AIPFKQVYMM

-730 DRLVLSYPNKDIEKD
+730 DRLVFSYPNKDIEKD
-745 AELFPSGIVLD
+745 AELFPSGIVRE

-762 NHVLDY
+762 KHVLDY

-775 ERKFQEF
+775 DKKFQEF
-782 HMDVLENGKK
+782 KD
-792 KRLGYPLLERGEAG
+792 YPLLERGEAG
-806 PRKEGEKR
+806 PPKEGEKR

-821 VEGDPFAGLLPTYS
+821 DKNDPDAGILPTYS

-841 ARARAEGKGAKPE
+841 ARARAAGKGAKPE
-854 VKAATEEKAKPRVE
+854 VKAVAEGEAKPRIE

-882 RAVMR
+882 RAVMHN
-887 YRFGISVA
+887 RFGISVA

-910 LNGPDEWNLQA
+910 LDGPDKWNLQA
-921 KWLDPEATREV
+921 RWLDPEASESV
-932 EKEFRRLQ
+932 DKEIRRLQ

-951 EYAKSVILQNAG
+951 EYAKSAIMQKAG
-963 ERLGAI
+963 EGLDGI
-969 KDFISGFALSDGKDN
+969 KAFVAGFVLSDGKDN
-984 TLHLD
+984 TFHLD
-989 YTAELGSGGAN
+989 YTADFGTDGAD
-1000 ELKVRFVAEIPNWK
+1000 ELKVRFVADIPNWK
-1014 ETDDEVSVLVTGWLG
+1014 DEGGEVSVLVAGWLA
-1029 EKVPKLPPDNCFEA
+1029 KKQADVPQRPSDNCFDA
-1043 FLAYLMGLHSG
+1043 FLAYLMALHSG
-1054 KCTAQRLKIGVVDLK
+1054 KCTAQRLKVGVVDLT
-1069 NGMTSA
+1069 NGTTGA
-1075 WTWSGIDVENA
+1075 WTWSGINADRA
-1086 GKYLERVA
+1086 GKYLETLA

-1099 YESAGEHGR
+1099 YEQSRDG
-1108 AVAPRPPRTARGA
+1108 
-1121 VPTDVMAGENKMIDF
+1121 KMVDF
-1136 TSKKLLKALD
+1136 TSKKLLEALKLLD
-1146 KAKQPYDWSEIL
+1146 ASSESTQPDVWDEIQKK
-1158 DELTAEE
+1158 LTAEE

-1189 PETGKELEGICKDRY
+1189 PETGEELKGICEERY
-1204 KLPLSGIR
+1204 ELPLSGTR
-1212 VETVEKEADHE
+1212 VETVEEEANHE

>member
-11 IENLAEMLK
+11 VENLAEKLK
-20 ECLLKERQGK
+20 ECLLKDRQGK

-37 VVVPNGNLAK
+37 IVVPNGNLAK

-74 ELMKAGLPPE
+74 ELMLAGLPPE

-94 HAYAKAIVSILL
+94 HAYMMAIVSILL
-106 AGPKEQPELAP
+106 AGPEEQPEHGKLAP

-124 SDSADAV
+124 SDSADTV

-153 DSYEVYRPEIVNWW
+153 DSYEVYRPEIVDWW
-167 LKGGECPYDLR
+167 LNGGNCPYDLR
-178 KGETADAEAALAR
+178 KGETSDAEAALAR
-191 ALWGEKGK
+191 ALWGENGK
-199 FKQNGKRLSL
+199 FKQGGKRLSL

-215 VKGHAPSE
+215 VKDNAPTE
-223 PPKTIY
+223 KPKTIY
-229 FFGQSTLSVLQAQI
+229 FFGQSTLSCLQAQI
-243 LVWLAKTHDVVV
+243 LVWLAKTHNVVV

-269 TAKEER
+269 TKNEER
-275 KARGGSVAGID
+275 KALFRIGRHSGDD
-286 PEDGYKDVCEND
+286 PEKEYGDICEND
-298 LLKTFGIAGRE
+298 LLKTLGIAGRE
-309 TLRLLVDLEESADIA
+309 TLRLLVDLEESGEQIG
-324 ERIKFDWVPI
+324 FDWKSL
-334 DQRGATDTVL
+334 DNEEAEAGTVL
-344 EKVQESVRCRT
+344 GNVQESIRRRT
-355 SEVTKCR
+355 SEVAKCR
-362 QDASVQIVG
+362 QDASVQVVG

-382 YNAILGA
+382 YNSILGSVA
-389 VWKPEKSGERPW
+389 RPEGVTGERPW
-401 EGCSFSD
+401 PACSFSD

-457 LGRRGLN
+457 LGRKGLN

-505 HDDENGPGYFDWSSA
+505 HDDDAGYFDWSSA

-527 RLADKVDDR
+527 RLANKVGDG

-564 LTDTLFDG
+564 LTDTLFG
-572 LGKPRALPLLAAR
+572 GFGKPRALPLLAVR
-585 RDDGTRADC
+585 RDGGKRADC
-594 WAERLVRLAKTY
+594 WAEYLERLAKTY

-621 SVIGTLYSLGD
+621 SVIGTLYSFGD
-632 ISGNQS
+632 IPGDQS

-650 GGIPCRKGSFLTSG
+650 GGIPCRKGNFLTSG

-762 NHVLDY
+762 KYVLDY

-782 HMDVLENGKK
+782 KK
-792 KRLGYPLLERGEAG
+792 YPLLERGEAG

-821 VEGDPFAGLLPTYS
+821 VECDPFAGLLPTYS
-835 KAARKL
+835 KAAREL

-901 LDPDSPLGS
+901 LNPDSPLGS
-910 LNGPDEWNLQA
+910 LNGPDEWNLQS
-921 KWLDPEATREV
+921 KWLDPDTTGEV
-932 EKEFRRLQ
+932 EKEIRRLQ

-951 EYAKSVILQNAG
+951 EYAKSVILQKAVAG
-963 ERLGAI
+963 LDAI
-969 KDFISGFALSDGKDN
+969 KDFIADFALSDGKDN

-989 YTAELGSGGAN
+989 CPAEFGSGGAN

-1014 ETDDEVSVLVTGWLG
+1014 EESGEVSVLVTGWLG

-1043 FLAYLMGLHSG
+1043 FLAYLMGLHSK
-1054 KCTAQRLKIGVVDLK
+1054 KCTAQRLKVGVVDLK
-1069 NGMTSA
+1069 NGTTCA
-1075 WTWSGIDVENA
+1075 WTWNGITVENA
-1086 GKYLERVA
+1086 GKYLETLA

-1099 YESAGEHGR
+1099 YEQTR
-1108 AVAPRPPRTARGA
+1108 A
-1121 VPTDVMAGENKMIDF
+1121 
-1136 TSKKLLKALD
+1136 
-1146 KAKQPYDWSEIL
+1146 
-1158 DELTAEE
+1158 AEE
-1165 YDNSSHSFNN
+1165 DDVFAFGCPCFKKV
-1175 DLVLEQ
+1175 DLFVISKCHYVFIHFVPPVSYSVRCCL
-1181 NLERFKRE
+1181 
-1189 PETGKELEGICKDRY
+1189 C
-1204 KLPLSGIR
+1204 
-1212 VETVEKEADHE
+1212 

>member
-11 IENLAEMLK
+11 IENLAEKLK
-20 ECLLKERQGK
+20 ERLLEERQGK

-74 ELMKAGLPPE
+74 ELMKAGLPPK

-106 AGPKEQPELAP
+106 AGPEEQPEYDKLAP

-153 DSYEVYRPEIVNWW
+153 DSYEVYRPEIVEAW
-167 LKGGECPYDLR
+167 LGTGKCSYDLR
-178 KGETADAEAALAR
+178 KGETAEAEAALAR

-199 FKQNGKRLSL
+199 FKQDGKLLSL

-215 VKGHAPSE
+215 VKDNAPDE
-223 PPKTIY
+223 KPKTIY
-229 FFGQSTLSVLQAQI
+229 FFGQSTLSYLQAQI
-243 LVWLAKTHDVVV
+243 LVWLAKTHNVVV

-269 TAKEER
+269 TKNEER
-275 KARGGSVAGID
+275 KALFRVGRQSGDD
-286 PEDGYKDVCEND
+286 PEKEYGDICENE
-298 LLKTFGIAGRE
+298 LLKTLGIAGRE
-309 TLRLLVDLEESADIA
+309 TLRLLVDLEESG
-324 ERIKFDWVPI
+324 ERIGFDWESI
-334 DQRGATDTVL
+334 DNEEASVGTVL
-344 EKVQESVRCRT
+344 GNVQESIRCRT

-362 QDASVQIVG
+362 QDASVQVVG

-382 YNAILGA
+382 YNSILGA
-389 VWKPEKSGERPW
+389 VWKTEESGERPW
-401 EGCSFSD
+401 GACSFSD

-457 LGRRGLN
+457 LGRKGLN

-478 RALGFAREDV
+478 RALGFARADV

-505 HDDENGPGYFDWSSA
+505 HDDENGLGYFDWSSA

-527 RLADKVDDR
+527 RLADKVGDG

-572 LGKPRALPLLAAR
+572 SGRPRALPLLDAR

-606 LAVEKDDKLENKVCQ
+606 LAVEKDNKLENKVCP

-632 ISGNQS
+632 ISGDQG

-782 HMDVLENGKK
+782 KN
-792 KRLGYPLLERGEAG
+792 YPLLERGEAVA
-806 PRKEGEKR
+806 RKEGEKR

-821 VEGDPFAGLLPTYS
+821 VEDDPFAGLLPTYS
-835 KAARKL
+835 KAAREL
-841 ARARAEGKGAKPE
+841 ARARVEGKGAKPE

-901 LDPDSPLGS
+901 LGPDSPLGS
-910 LNGPDEWNLQA
+910 LDGPDEWNLQS
-921 KWLDPEATREV
+921 KWLDPDAASEV
-932 EKEFRRLQ
+932 KKEFRRLQ

-951 EYAKSVILQNAG
+951 EYAKSAILQKAEAG
-963 ERLGAI
+963 LDGI
-969 KDFISGFALSDGKDN
+969 KDFIADFALSDGKDN

-989 YTAELGSGGAN
+989 SPAEFGTGGAD

-1029 EKVPKLPPDNCFEA
+1029 KQAPKLPSERCFDA

-1054 KCTAQRLKIGVVDLK
+1054 KCTAQRLKIGVVDLT
-1069 NGMTSA
+1069 NGTTSA
-1075 WTWSGIDVENA
+1075 WTWSGIDAEKA

-1121 VPTDVMAGENKMIDF
+1121 VPTDVMAGENKMVDF
-1136 TSKKLLKALD
+1136 TCKKLLKVLD
-1146 KAKQPYDWSEIL
+1146 KAKQPYDWADMLER
-1158 DELTAEE
+1158 LTAEE
-1165 YDNSSHSFNN
+1165 FDNSDSSFNN

-1189 PETGKELEGICKDRY
+1189 PETGEELKGIYEDRY
-1204 KLPLSGIR
+1204 ELPLSGIR
-1212 VETVEKEADHE
+1212 METAEKEADHE

>member
-11 IENLAEMLK
+11 IENLAEKLK
-20 ECLLKERQGK
+20 ECLLEDRQGK

-37 VVVPNGNLAK
+37 VVVPNVNVAK

-74 ELMKAGLPPE
+74 ELMMAGLSPKE
-84 DRADVELLPD
+84 RAEVELLPD

-106 AGPKEQPELAP
+106 ADPGKQKEHGKLAP
-117 FRKYIMN
+117 FRSYIMN
-124 SDSADAV
+124 ADGSADAG

-153 DSYEVYRPEIVNWW
+153 DSYEVYRPEIVEEW
-167 LKGGECPYDLR
+167 LNGGKCPYDLR

-191 ALWGEKGK
+191 ALWGKDGK
-199 FKQNGKRLSL
+199 FKQDGRCLSL

-215 VKGHAPSE
+215 VKNNAPGE

-243 LVWLAKTHDVVV
+243 LVWLAKTYAVVV

-269 TAKEER
+269 TKNEER
-275 KARGGSVAGID
+275 KALFRVRCHNGDD
-286 PEDGYKDVCEND
+286 PEKEYGDICENE
-298 LLKTFGIAGRE
+298 LLKTLGIAGRE
-309 TLRLLVDLEESADIA
+309 TLRLLVDLEESA
-324 ERIKFDWVPI
+324 ERIGFDWESL
-334 DQRGATDTVL
+334 DDEEAAGGTVL
-344 EKVQESVRCRT
+344 GNVQESIRCRT
-355 SEVTKCR
+355 SEVAKCR

-371 TPGVRREVEMV
+371 TPGLRREVEMV
-382 YNAILGA
+382 YNSILGSVA
-389 VWKPEKSGERPW
+389 RPEGVTGARPW
-401 EGCSFSD
+401 KACSFSD

-488 VSWREL
+488 VKWREL
-494 TEKIG
+494 TEEIG

-505 HDDENGPGYFDWSSA
+505 HDDEGAGYFDWSSA

-527 RLADKVDDR
+527 RLANKVSDED
-536 EGGDL
+536 GNDL
-541 PLVNDGGDTAL
+541 PLVNAGKEEAL
-552 KLSEVVELLYRD
+552 KFSEVVELLYRD
-564 LTDTLFDG
+564 LSDTLFDEK
-572 LGKPRALPLLAAR
+572 GKTRVLPLVAAR
-585 RDDGTRADC
+585 GKDGTRDC
-594 WAERLVRLAKTY
+594 WAERLARLARTY
-606 LAVEKDDKLENKVCQ
+606 LAVAQDDKLENKVSQ
-621 SVIGTLYSLGD
+621 SVIGTLYSLGE
-632 ISGNQS
+632 ISGKQS

-650 GGIPCRKGSFLTSG
+650 GGIPCRKGGFLTSG

-674 AVPFKQVYMM
+674 AIPFKQVYMM

-702 RGTGWRLGDVSIP
+702 RGTGWRLGDVSTP

-730 DRLVLSYPNKDIEKD
+730 DRLVFSYPNRDIEKD
-745 AELFPSGIVLD
+745 AELFPSGIVRE
-756 VEKFIG
+756 VETFIG
-762 NHVLDY
+762 KHVLGD

-775 ERKFQEF
+775 DKKFQEF
-782 HMDVLENGKK
+782 K
-792 KRLGYPLLERGEAG
+792 GYPLLEHGEAG

-821 VEGDPFAGLLPTYS
+821 APDDPFAGLLPTYS
-835 KAARKL
+835 RAAREL
-841 ARARAEGKGAKPE
+841 ARARAEGKGTKPE
-854 VKAATEEKAKPRVE
+854 VKAVAEEKTTPRVE
-868 LSAKVLAEFLKNPV
+868 ISAKVLAEFLKNPV

-887 YRFGISVA
+887 NRFGIGVA

-910 LNGPDEWNLQA
+910 LDGPDKWNLQA
-921 KWLDPEATREV
+921 KWLDPDATREV
-932 EKEFRRLQ
+932 EKEIRRLQ

-946 TGFLG
+946 AGFLG
-951 EYAKSVILQNAG
+951 EYAKSAIMQKTGAG
-963 ERLGAI
+963 LDGIRA
-969 KDFISGFALSDGKDN
+969 FVSGFALSDGQDN

-989 YTAELGSGGAN
+989 HAAEFGTDGAD
-1000 ELKVRFVAEIPNWK
+1000 ELKVRFVAEVPNWK
-1014 ETDDEVSVLVTGWLG
+1014 DGGDEVSVLVAGWLG
-1029 EKVPKLPPDNCFEA
+1029 ERVPELPTESCFDA
-1043 FLAYLMGLHSG
+1043 FLAYLMALLSG
-1054 KCTAQRLKIGVVDLK
+1054 KCTAQRLKVGVVDLT
-1069 NGMTSA
+1069 NGTTCA
-1075 WTWSGIDVENA
+1075 WTWSGIDVQKA
-1086 GKYLERVA
+1086 GEYLETLA

-1099 YESAGEHGR
+1099 YELTRDG
-1108 AVAPRPPRTARGA
+1108 
-1121 VPTDVMAGENKMIDF
+1121 KMVDF
-1136 TSKKLLKALD
+1136 TSKKLLEALN
-1146 KAKQPYDWSEIL
+1146 KFKPPYPWDEIL
-1158 DELTAEE
+1158 EKATAEE
-1165 YDNSSHSFNN
+1165 YDNSSSSFNN

-1189 PETGKELEGICKDRY
+1189 LGTGEELEGIYEGRY
-1204 KLPLSGIR
+1204 QLPLSGIR
-1212 VETVEKEADHE
+1212 VETAEEEASHE

>member
-11 IENLAEMLK
+11 VEDLAEKLK
-20 ECLLKERQGK
+20 ERLLKDRQGK

-74 ELMKAGLPPE
+74 ELMKAGLPKDE
-84 DRADVELLPD
+84 RAEVELLPD

-106 AGPKEQPELAP
+106 AGPEEQDEYDKLAP

-124 SDSADAV
+124 SDSAETV

-153 DSYEVYRPEIVNWW
+153 DSYEVYRPEIVEAW
-167 LKGGECPYDLR
+167 LGTGKCSYDLR
-178 KGETADAEAALAR
+178 KGETAEAEAALAR

-199 FKQNGKRLSL
+199 FKQDGKRLSL

-215 VKGHAPSE
+215 VKDNAPAE
-223 PPKTIY
+223 GPKTIY

-382 YNAILGA
+382 YNSILGA

-401 EGCSFSD
+401 GACSFSD
-408 IAVIVPD
+408 IVVIVPD

-505 HDDENGPGYFDWSSA
+505 HDDENGAGYFDWSSA

-527 RLADKVDDR
+527 RLANAVGDG

-564 LTDTLFDG
+564 LSDILFDG

-768 DAQTEEK
+768 DAQTEK

-782 HMDVLENGKK
+782 KK
-792 KRLGYPLLERGEAG
+792 YPLLERGEAG

-821 VEGDPFAGLLPTYS
+821 VDGDPFVGLLPTYS
-835 KAARKL
+835 KAAREL
-841 ARARAEGKGAKPE
+841 ARARVEGKGAKPE

-895 GYLETD
+895 GYVETD

-921 KWLDPEATREV
+921 RWLDPDAASEV
-932 EKEFRRLQ
+932 KKEFRRLQ

-951 EYAKSVILQNAG
+951 EYAKSVILQKAG
-963 ERLGAI
+963 AGLDGI
-969 KDFISGFALSDGKDN
+969 KDFIADFALSDGKDN

-989 YTAELGSGGAN
+989 SPTEFGTGGAD

-1014 ETDDEVSVLVTGWLG
+1014 EESGEVSVLVTGWLG

-1054 KCTAQRLKIGVVDLK
+1054 KCTAQRLKIGVVDLT
-1069 NGMTSA
+1069 NGTTSA
-1075 WTWSGIDVENA
+1075 WTWSGIDAEKA
-1086 GKYLERVA
+1086 GKYLETLA
-1094 RSFLT
+1094 RSFLM
-1099 YESAGEHGR
+1099 YESDG
-1108 AVAPRPPRTARGA
+1108 
-1121 VPTDVMAGENKMIDF
+1121 KMVDF

-1158 DELTAEE
+1158 DSLTAEE
-1165 YDNSSHSFNN
+1165 YDNSKSSFNN

-1189 PETGKELEGICKDRY
+1189 PENGKELEGICKDRY
-1204 KLPLSGIR
+1204 ELPLSGIR
-1212 VETVEKEADHE
+1212 EETAEKEADHE

>member
-1 MSLKIYCGSR
+1 MSLKIFYGSR
-11 IENLAEMLK
+11 IEDLAKKLK
-20 ECLLKERQGK
+20 ECLLIDRQGK

-74 ELMKAGLPPE
+74 ELMKAGLPPK

-106 AGPKEQPELAP
+106 AGPEEQDEYDKLAP

-153 DSYEVYRPEIVNWW
+153 DSYEVYRPEIVEAW
-167 LKGGECPYDLR
+167 LGTGKCSYDLR

-199 FKQNGKRLSL
+199 FKQDGKRLSL

-215 VKGHAPSE
+215 VKDNAPAE
-223 PPKTIY
+223 KPKTIY

-243 LVWLAKTHDVVV
+243 LVWLSKTHDVVV

-355 SEVTKCR
+355 SEVAKCR

-382 YNAILGA
+382 YNSILGA

-401 EGCSFSD
+401 KDCSFSD

-478 RALGFAREDV
+478 RALGFARADV

-527 RLADKVDDR
+527 RIADKVDDGK
-536 EGGDL
+536 GGDL

-564 LTDTLFDG
+564 LSDTLFDG
-572 LGKPRALPLLAAR
+572 SGSPRALPLLAAR
-585 RDDGTRADC
+585 REDGTRADC

-632 ISGNQS
+632 ISGDQV

-782 HMDVLENGKK
+782 KD
-792 KRLGYPLLERGEAG
+792 YPLLERGEAG

-821 VEGDPFAGLLPTYS
+821 VDGDPFVGLLPTYS
-835 KAARKL
+835 KAAREL
-841 ARARAEGKGAKPE
+841 ARARAEGKGARPE

-910 LNGPDEWNLQA
+910 LNGPDEWRLQA
-921 KWLDPEATREV
+921 KWLDPDAAGEV

-951 EYAKSVILQNAG
+951 EYAKSAILQKAEAG
-963 ERLGAI
+963 LNGI
-969 KDFISGFALSDGKDN
+969 KKFIVDFALSDGKDN

-989 YTAELGSGGAN
+989 CPAEFRTGGPD

-1014 ETDDEVSVLVTGWLG
+1014 EESGEVSVLVTGWLG
-1029 EKVPKLPPDNCFEA
+1029 EKVPKLPPERCFDV

-1054 KCTAQRLKIGVVDLK
+1054 KCTTQRLKIGVVDLT
-1069 NGMTSA
+1069 NGTTSA
-1075 WTWSGIDVENA
+1075 WTWSGIDAEKA
-1086 GKYLERVA
+1086 GKYLETLA

-1099 YESAGEHGR
+1099 YERDG
-1108 AVAPRPPRTARGA
+1108 
-1121 VPTDVMAGENKMIDF
+1121 KMVDF
-1136 TSKKLLKALD
+1136 TSKKLLPAL
-1146 KAKQPYDWSEIL
+1146 KLL
-1158 DELTAEE
+1158 DALNERTQLDVWNEMLEKVTTEDR
-1165 YDNSSHSFNN
+1165 DNSNHSFNN

-1189 PETGKELEGICKDRY
+1189 PETGEELEGIYKERY
-1204 KLPLSGIR
+1204 QLFIEEAKLPLGGIS
-1212 VETVEKEADHE
+1212 VETVEKEANHE

>member
-11 IENLAEMLK
+11 IENLAEKLK
-20 ECLLKERQGK
+20 EFLLKDRQGK
-30 DPFVFTK
+30 DKDPFLFSK
-37 VVVPNGNLAK
+37 VVVPNVNAAK

-59 LCAGIQFPFMEKELT
+59 LCAGIKFPFMEKELK
-74 ELMKAGLPPE
+74 ELMMAGLPPE
-84 DRADVELLPD
+84 ERAEVDLLPD
-94 HAYAKAIVSILL
+94 HAYANAIVSILL
-106 AGPKEQPELAP
+106 ADPRKQPEHGKLAP
-117 FRKYIMN
+117 FRSYIMN
-124 SDSADAV
+124 SDDPADAV

-143 QLADKLADLM
+143 QLADKLANLM
-153 DSYEVYRPEIVNWW
+153 DSYEVYRPEIIEEW
-167 LKGGECPYDLR
+167 LGTGKCPYDLP
-178 KGETADAEAALAR
+178 KGATAEAEAALAR
-191 ALWGEKGK
+191 ALWGTNGK
-199 FKQNGKRLSL
+199 FQQDGKLLSL

-215 VKGHAPSE
+215 VKGKAPSE
-223 PPKTIY
+223 TPKTIY
-229 FFGQSTLSVLQAQI
+229 FFGQSTLSYLQAQI
-243 LVWLAKTHDVVV
+243 LVWLAKTHNVVV
-255 FYRNPCREFWGDIE
+255 FYRNPCREFWEDIK

-275 KARGGSVAGID
+275 KARGESIAGAN
-286 PEDGYKDVCEND
+286 PEEEVICENE
-298 LLKTFGIAGRE
+298 LLKTLGIAGRE
-309 TLRLLVDLEESADIA
+309 TLRLLVELEASPDEA
-324 ERIKFDWVPI
+324 ERIGFDRESL
-334 DQRGATDTVL
+334 DDEEAADETVL
-344 EKVQESVRCRT
+344 EKMQESIRCRT
-355 SEVTKCR
+355 SEVAKCR

-371 TPGVRREVEMV
+371 TPGVRREIEMV
-382 YNAILGA
+382 YNSILGSVA
-389 VWKPEKSGERPW
+389 RPKEVSGKRPW
-401 EGCSFSD
+401 PDCSFSD

-457 LGRRGLN
+457 LGRKGLN

-488 VSWREL
+488 VKWREL

-499 AFDGFE
+499 AFDGFK
-505 HDDENGPGYFDWSSA
+505 HDDDAGYFDWSSA

-527 RLADKVDDR
+527 RLANKVSDED
-536 EGGDL
+536 GNDL
-541 PLVNDGGDTAL
+541 PLVNAGGDEAL

-564 LTDTLFDG
+564 LSDTLFDEE
-572 LGKPRALPLLAAR
+572 GKPRALPLVADR
-585 RDDGTRADC
+585 EEDGTRADC
-594 WAERLVRLAKTY
+594 WAERLVRLAKSY
-606 LAVEKDDKLENKVCQ
+606 LAVDKDDNLENKVGQ
-621 SVIGTLYSLGD
+621 SVIGTLYSLGG
-632 ISGNQS
+632 ISGGQS

-650 GGIPCRKGSFLTSG
+650 GGIPCRKGGFLTSG

-674 AVPFKQVYMM
+674 AIPFKQVYMM

-730 DRLVLSYPNKDIEKD
+730 DRLVFSYPNKNIEKD
-745 AELFPSGIVLD
+745 AELFPSGIVRE

-762 NHVLDY
+762 KHVLDY

-775 ERKFQEF
+775 DKKFQEF
-782 HMDVLENGKK
+782 KC
-792 KRLGYPLLERGEAG
+792 YPLLERGEAG

-821 VEGDPFAGLLPTYS
+821 VADDPFAGLLPTYS

-841 ARARAEGKGAKPE
+841 ARARAEGEGAKLE
-854 VKAATEEKAKPRVE
+854 VKAVTEEEAKPRLE
-868 LSAKVLAEFLKNPV
+868 LSAKVLADFLKNPV

-910 LNGPDEWNLQA
+910 LDGPDKWNLQA
-921 KWLDPEATREV
+921 KWLESDASGEM
-932 EKEFRRLQ
+932 EKEIRRLQ
-940 LAGKMP
+940 LSGKMP

-951 EYAKSVILQNAG
+951 EYAKSAIMQKAG
-963 ERLGAI
+963 AGLDGI
-969 KDFISGFALSDGKDN
+969 KAFVEGFALSDGKDN

-989 YTAELGSGGAN
+989 HVADFGIGGAD
-1000 ELKVRFVAEIPNWK
+1000 ELKVRFVAEVLNWK
-1014 ETDDEVSVLVTGWLG
+1014 DEGDEVPVLVTGWLG
-1029 EKVPKLPPDNCFEA
+1029 EKVPKLPSDNCFDA
-1043 FLAYLMGLHSG
+1043 FLAYLMALLSG
-1054 KCTAQRLKIGVVDLK
+1054 KCTAQRLKVGVVDLT
-1069 NGMTSA
+1069 NGTTCA
-1075 WTWSGIDVENA
+1075 WMWSGIDADMA
-1086 GKYLERVA
+1086 GKYLETLA

-1099 YESAGEHGR
+1099 YEQTRDG
-1108 AVAPRPPRTARGA
+1108 
-1121 VPTDVMAGENKMIDF
+1121 KMVDF
-1136 TSKKLLKALD
+1136 TSKKLLEALN
-1146 KAKQPYDWSEIL
+1146 KYKPPYAWDEIL
-1158 DELTAEE
+1158 ETVTGEDH
-1165 YDNSSHSFNN
+1165 DNSSRSFNN

-1189 PETGKELEGICKDRY
+1189 PGNGEELKGIYEERY
-1204 KLPLSGIR
+1204 QLPVSGTR
-1212 VETVEKEADHE
+1212 VETVEEEANHE

>member
-11 IENLAEMLK
+11 IENLAEKLK
-20 ECLLKERQGK
+20 ERLLKERQGK

-37 VVVPNGNLAK
+37 VVVPNVNVAK
-47 WLQIRMFAKEPD
+47 WLQIRMLSKEPD

-74 ELMKAGLPPE
+74 ELMMSGLPPKE
-84 DRADVELLPD
+84 RADVELLPD

-106 AGPKEQPELAP
+106 EGPGEQKEHGKLAP

-131 AITEQKQAAMTW
+131 AVTEQKQAAMTW

-153 DSYEVYRPEIVNWW
+153 DSYEVYRPEIVEWW
-167 LKGGECPYDLR
+167 LNGDECTYDLR

-191 ALWGEKGK
+191 ALWGKFGK
-199 FKQNGKRLSL
+199 FRQDGKCLSL

-215 VKGHAPSE
+215 VKNSVPGGTPM
-223 PPKTIY
+223 TIY

-243 LVWLAKTHDVVV
+243 LVWLAKTHNVVV

-269 TAKEER
+269 TKNEER
-275 KARGGSVAGID
+275 KALFRVRSQSGDD
-286 PEDGYKDVCEND
+286 PEKEYGEICEND
-298 LLKTFGIAGRE
+298 LLKTLGIAGRE
-309 TLRLLVDLEESADIA
+309 TLRLLVDLEESG
-324 ERIKFDWVPI
+324 ERIGFDWESLDNEEAAVE
-334 DQRGATDTVL
+334 TVL
-344 EKVQESVRCRT
+344 GKVQGSIRSRT
-355 SEVTKCR
+355 SMVAKCR

-382 YNAILGA
+382 YNSILGSVA
-389 VWKPEKSGERPW
+389 RPEGVTGERPW
-401 EGCSFSD
+401 PDCSFSD

-457 LGRRGLN
+457 LGRKGLN

-478 RALGFAREDV
+478 RSLGFTREDV

-505 HDDENGPGYFDWSSA
+505 HDDKNGAGYFDWSSA

-527 RLADKVDDR
+527 RLANKVGDGK
-536 EGGDL
+536 GGEL
-541 PLVNDGGDTAL
+541 PLVNDGGDAAL

-564 LTDTLFDG
+564 LTDTLFDNSG
-572 LGKPRALPLLAAR
+572 RPRALPLLAAR
-585 RDDGTRADC
+585 HDDGTRADC
-594 WAERLVRLAKTY
+594 WAELLVRLAKTY

-621 SVIGTLYSLGD
+621 SVIGTLYSLGG

-674 AVPFKQVYMM
+674 AIPFKQVYMM

-702 RGTGWRLGDVSIP
+702 RGTGWRLGDVSVP

-730 DRLVLSYPNKDIEKD
+730 DRLVFSYPNKDIEKD

-762 NHVLDY
+762 KHVLDY
-768 DAQTEEK
+768 DAQTKEK
-775 ERKFQEF
+775 KFQEF
-782 HMDVLENGKK
+782 KD
-792 KRLGYPLLERGEAG
+792 YPLLERGEAG
-806 PRKEGEKR
+806 PRKEGEQR

-821 VEGDPFAGLLPTYS
+821 VKENPFAGLLPTYS
-835 KAARKL
+835 KAAREM
-841 ARARAEGKGAKPE
+841 ARARAEVKGTKRE
-854 VKAATEEKAKPRVE
+854 VKAAKEGGAKPRVE

-887 YRFGISVA
+887 YRFGIGVA
-895 GYLETD
+895 GYLETE

-910 LNGPDEWNLQA
+910 LNGPDGWRLEA
-921 KWLDPEATREV
+921 KWLDPDATGEV
-932 EKEFRRLQ
+932 GKEIRRLQ

-951 EYAKSVILQNAG
+951 EYAKKAIMQKMEDG
-963 ERLGAI
+963 LGAI
-969 KDFISGFALSDGKDN
+969 KDFVAGFALTDGKDN
-984 TLHLD
+984 TSHLD
-989 YTAELGSGGAN
+989 CPSEFGTGGAD
-1000 ELKVRFVAEIPNWK
+1000 ELNVRFVAEVPNW
-1014 ETDDEVSVLVTGWLG
+1014 EEEADEVSVLVTGWLG
-1029 EKVPKLPPDNCFEA
+1029 KNAPKLPPDNCFDA
-1043 FLAYLMGLHSG
+1043 FLAYLMDLHSK
-1054 KCTAQRLKIGVVDLK
+1054 KCTAQRLKVGVVDLK
-1069 NGMTSA
+1069 NGTACA
-1075 WTWSGIDVENA
+1075 WTWSGIDAEDA
-1086 GKYLERVA
+1086 GIYLETLA
-1094 RSFLT
+1094 RSFLM
-1099 YESAGEHGR
+1099 YEQTRDG
-1108 AVAPRPPRTARGA
+1108 
-1121 VPTDVMAGENKMIDF
+1121 KMIDF
-1136 TSKKLLKALD
+1136 TSKKLLSVLNKY
-1146 KAKQPYDWSEIL
+1146 KPPYAWDEIL
-1158 DELTAEE
+1158 EDVTGED
-1165 YDNSSHSFNN
+1165 YDNSSRSFNSN
-1175 DLVLEQ
+1175 LVLEQ

-1189 PETGKELEGICKDRY
+1189 PGTGKELEEIYVNRY
-1204 KLPLSGIR
+1204 KLPLSGTR
-1212 VETVEKEADHE
+1212 MESAEGEANHE

>member
-11 IENLAEMLK
+11 VENLAEKLK
-20 ECLLKERQGK
+20 ECLLKDRQGK

-84 DRADVELLPD
+84 DWGDVELLPD
-94 HAYAKAIVSILL
+94 HAYMMAIVSILL
-106 AGPKEQPELAP
+106 AGPEEQPEYGKLAP

-153 DSYEVYRPEIVNWW
+153 DSYEVYRPEIVDWW
-167 LKGGECPYDLR
+167 LNGGKCPYDLR
-178 KGETADAEAALAR
+178 KGETSDAEAALAR
-191 ALWGEKGK
+191 ALWGENGK
-199 FKQNGKRLSL
+199 FKQGGKRLSL

-215 VKGHAPSE
+215 VKDNAPTE
-223 PPKTIY
+223 KPKTIY
-229 FFGQSTLSVLQAQI
+229 FFGQSTLSCLQAQI
-243 LVWLAKTHDVVV
+243 LVWLAKTHNVVV

-269 TAKEER
+269 TKNEER
-275 KARGGSVAGID
+275 KALFRIGRHSGDD
-286 PEDGYKDVCEND
+286 PEKEYGDICEND
-298 LLKTFGIAGRE
+298 LLKTLGIAGRE
-309 TLRLLVDLEESADIA
+309 TLRLLVDLEESGEQIG
-324 ERIKFDWVPI
+324 FDWKSL
-334 DQRGATDTVL
+334 DNEEAEAGTVL
-344 EKVQESVRCRT
+344 GNVQESIRRRT
-355 SEVTKCR
+355 SEVAKCR
-362 QDASVQIVG
+362 QDASVQVVG

-382 YNAILGA
+382 YNSILGSVA
-389 VWKPEKSGERPW
+389 RPEGVTGERPW
-401 EGCSFSD
+401 PACSFSD

-457 LGRRGLN
+457 LGRKGLN

-505 HDDENGPGYFDWSSA
+505 HDDENGAGYFDWSSA

-527 RLADKVDDR
+527 RLADKVGDG

-564 LTDTLFDG
+564 LSDTLFDG
-572 LGKPRALPLLAAR
+572 SGRPRALPLLAAR
-585 RDDGTRADC
+585 RDDGTRVDC

-632 ISGNQS
+632 IPGDQS

-762 NHVLDY
+762 KHILDY
-768 DAQTEEK
+768 DAQTNEK

-782 HMDVLENGKK
+782 KN
-792 KRLGYPLLERGEAG
+792 YPLLERGEAG

-821 VEGDPFAGLLPTYS
+821 VECDPFAGLLPTYS
-835 KAARKL
+835 KAAREL

-901 LDPDSPLGS
+901 LESDSPLGS
-910 LNGPDEWNLQA
+910 LNGPDEWRLQA
-921 KWLDPEATREV
+921 KWLDPDATEKV

-951 EYAKSVILQNAG
+951 EYAKSAIMQKAVAG
-963 ERLGAI
+963 LDAI
-969 KDFISGFALSDGKDN
+969 KDFIADFALSDGKDN

-989 YTAELGSGGAN
+989 CPAEFGSGGAN

-1014 ETDDEVSVLVTGWLG
+1014 ETDDEVSVLVTGCLG
-1029 EKVPKLPPDNCFEA
+1029 EKVPKLPSDNCFGA
-1043 FLAYLMGLHSG
+1043 FLAYLMGLYSK

-1069 NGMTSA
+1069 NGTTGA
-1075 WTWSGIDVENA
+1075 WTWNGITVENA
-1086 GKYLERVA
+1086 GKYLERLA

-1099 YESAGEHGR
+1099 YEQTRDG
-1108 AVAPRPPRTARGA
+1108 
-1121 VPTDVMAGENKMIDF
+1121 KMVDF
-1136 TSKKLLKALD
+1136 TSKKLLKVLSEHTP
-1146 KAKQPYDWSEIL
+1146 PYPWNEIL
-1158 DELTAEE
+1158 EGLTAEE
-1165 YDNSSHSFNN
+1165 FDNSKSSFNN

-1189 PETGKELEGICKDRY
+1189 PETGEELNGIYEARY
-1204 KLPLSGIR
+1204 QLPLSGIR
-1212 VETVEKEADHE
+1212 METAEKEAEHE

>member
-11 IENLAEMLK
+11 IENLAEKLK
-20 ECLLKERQGK
+20 ERLLKDRQGK
-30 DPFVFTK
+30 DPFLFSK
-37 VVVPNGNLAK
+37 VVVPNVNVAK

-74 ELMKAGLPPE
+74 ELMLAGLSPK
-84 DRADVELLPD
+84 DRVEVELLPD

-106 AGPKEQPELAP
+106 ADPKEQPEHDKLAP
-117 FRKYIMN
+117 FRSYIMN
-124 SDSADAV
+124 SDDSADEV

-153 DSYEVYRPEIVNWW
+153 DSYEVYRPEIVEAW
-167 LKGGECPYDLR
+167 LGTQECSYDLP
-178 KGETADAEAALAR
+178 KGTTAEAEAALAR
-191 ALWGEKGK
+191 ALWGTNGK
-199 FKQNGKRLSL
+199 FKQDGRCLSL

-215 VKGHAPSE
+215 VKNNVLGETA
-223 PPKTIY
+223 KTIY

-243 LVWLAKTHDVVV
+243 LVWLAKTHNVMV
-255 FYRNPCREFWGDIE
+255 FYRNPCHEFWGDIE
-269 TAKEER
+269 TKNEER
-275 KARGGSVAGID
+275 KALFRVGRHSGDD
-286 PEDGYKDVCEND
+286 PEKEYGGICENE
-298 LLKTFGIAGRE
+298 LLKMLGIAGRE
-309 TLRLLVDLEESADIA
+309 TLRLLVDLEESA
-324 ERIKFDWVPI
+324 ERIGFDWESLDDEEAAVE
-334 DQRGATDTVL
+334 TVL
-344 EKVQESVRCRT
+344 GKVQESIRCRT
-355 SEVTKCR
+355 SEVAKCR

-382 YNAILGA
+382 YNSILGSVA
-389 VWKPEKSGERPW
+389 RPDGVKGDRPW
-401 EGCSFSD
+401 EDCSFSD

-488 VSWREL
+488 VKWREL

-505 HDDENGPGYFDWSSA
+505 HDDDSGYFDWSSA

-527 RLADKVDDR
+527 RLANKVSD
-536 EGGDL
+536 ENGNDL
-541 PLVNDGGDTAL
+541 PLVNDGGEEAL
-552 KLSEVVELLYRD
+552 KFSEVVELLYRD
-564 LTDTLFDG
+564 LADTLFDEKG
-572 LGKPRALPLLAAR
+572 MPRALPLVADR
-585 RDDGTRADC
+585 GEDGTRADC
-594 WAERLVRLAKTY
+594 WAERLARLAKSY
-606 LAVEKDDKLENKVCQ
+606 LAVDKDEMLESKVSQ
-621 SVIGTLYSLGD
+621 SVIGTLYSLVG
-632 ISGNQS
+632 ISGEQS

-650 GGIPCRKGSFLTSG
+650 GGIPCRKGGFLTSG

-674 AVPFKQVYMM
+674 AIPFKQVYMM

-730 DRLVLSYPNKDIEKD
+730 DRLIFSYPNKDIEKD
-745 AELFPSGIVLD
+745 AELFPSGIVRE

-762 NHVLDY
+762 KHVLDY
-768 DAQTEEK
+768 DEQTKEK
-775 ERKFQEF
+775 EKKFQEF
-782 HMDVLENGKK
+782 RD
-792 KRLGYPLLERGEAG
+792 YPLLERGEAG
-806 PRKEGEKR
+806 LRKEGEKR

-821 VEGDPFAGLLPTYS
+821 VANDPFAGLLPTYS
-835 KAARKL
+835 TAARKL

-854 VKAATEEKAKPRVE
+854 VKAVTEEGSKQRVE

-887 YRFGISVA
+887 HRFGISVA

-910 LNGPDEWNLQA
+910 LDGPDKWNLQA
-921 KWLDPEATREV
+921 KWLDPDASGEV
-932 EKEFRRLQ
+932 EKEIRRLQ

-946 TGFLG
+946 MGFLG
-951 EYAKSVILQNAG
+951 EYAKSAIMQKAG
-963 ERLGAI
+963 ESLGAI
-969 KDFISGFALSDGKDN
+969 KDLIAGFALSDGKDN
-984 TLHLD
+984 MLHLD
-989 YTAELGSGGAN
+989 HAADFGTGGTD
-1000 ELKVRFVAEIPNWK
+1000 ELKIRFVAEVANWK
-1014 ETDDEVSVLVTGWLG
+1014 EECDEVSVLVTGWLG
-1029 EKVPKLPPDNCFEA
+1029 KNVPKLPTESCFDA
-1043 FLAYLMGLHSG
+1043 FLAYLMAVFSG
-1054 KCTAQRLKIGVVDLK
+1054 KCMAQRLKVGVVDLT
-1069 NGMTSA
+1069 NGTTGA
-1075 WTWSGIDVENA
+1075 WTWSGINADRA
-1086 GKYLERVA
+1086 GKYLERLA

-1099 YESAGEHGR
+1099 YELVEENGR
-1108 AVAPRPPRTARGA
+1108 AVAPRPPQTARGA
-1121 VPTDVMAGENKMIDF
+1121 VPTEVMAGERKMVDF
-1136 TSKKLLKALD
+1136 TSKKLLEALN
-1146 KAKQPYDWSEIL
+1146 KYNPPYLWSDIL
-1158 DELTAEE
+1158 EKVTTEDH
-1165 YDNSSHSFNN
+1165 DNSSHSFNN

-1189 PETGKELEGICKDRY
+1189 PGRGEELEEIYKERY
-1204 KLPLSGIR
+1204 QLPLSGIR
-1212 VETVEKEADHE
+1212 VETVEEEANHE